1 MATKVF
7 DLYAEISLDNSSYM
21 EGLKTSE
28 NAGKDFEST
37 LKDNTSKTKTGFD
50 TLSTAVSACKTVLAT
65 VGIGFTMDKVI
76 KGLSEAYDE
85 ANKLD
90 EKLRGAST
98 LYGSVAVDQTKLVD
112 NLKSISLKTGESLEV
127 LGQTVY
133 DAMSAGVQPTEDMAD
148 VLKVVASSSKLA
160 KAGFTDTNTAMKA
173 SLSIINAYGMGIENI
188 NKVSDILLNTQ
199 NLGVTT
205 VGELS
210 NALSKV
216 TPVASAFGVSIE
228 NVTSALAL
236 MTKQGTNTEVASTG
250 LSSILSE
257 LGKSG
262 TTASENLQKASL
274 SAGLTETSFKD
285 LLSSGKSLGDILDIM
300 ADYAEQNNLSL
311 VDMFSSIEAGKSALQ
326 ITNAGA
332 EEFNKTL
339 DSMETATGLVSES
352 FEKMVTPSQKLDS
365 AIATLKTTIG
375 EKLKPAVDS
384 AKTAVANLI
393 TKMLGQEGQAEDLD
407 TAMSTLNKTLEDYAL
422 AQEEAKK
429 KTDAFNLSLEMT
441 TKLNATVALKDLTE
455 SWKQYEA
462 ESQKVNQSIEDTKVG
477 LESLYYKAEKWATD
491 YKLIPQEDLDEIY
504 DYEERMNTLLS
515 LLQDY
520 AEKYQ
525 QTWSEVTNDTSESWL
540 HKNVRELIEDVQEY
554 NVNLITLKDTQT
566 QYENALNSTATSVAQ
581 FVKDGKLSLDEIR
594 IYANALYDD
603 VVEILQNTKE
613 EYSDIGE
620 VVEETNGDI
629 EESASTTIDTLS
641 KKLSLMEK
649 KIEDDFP
656 NAFDSIKKSFNAF
669 KFSSLE
675 DIEEVYDLLKNP
687 PATRELKPFDID
699 LSPITL
705 AKTEFSK
712 ASDSILEDTEL
723 TKIEIYNALKDLSKE
738 YELTATDMV
747 IISRAI
753 TEANSEILESFI
765 DGIQSD
771 MEGAFH
777 SITASFETLGEA
789 LVESGDAWETFGSIA
804 YKALIQILEALGN
817 QLTIVAVSK
826 AVMGDWAG
834 ATFAG
839 AGAILAY
846 TTAGVANAEAKKM
859 LEQIGVDTSEIEKS
873 EEKKEEDKEKEPTK
887 TKTEEEVKEEKISS
901 LEEQIAMLEA
911 LVDNKEQGVEIPEQ
925 YQQDAKIRELQ
936 DRVRELEGRLND
948 TKEVTVVQNIN
959 TVPMTP
965 YELEQQAYI
974 MAERLQWS

>member
-21 EGLKTSE
+21 EGLRTSE
-28 NAGKDFEST
+28 SAGKDFESS

-76 KGLSEAYDE
+76 KGLSEAYNE
-85 ANKLD
+85 ATKLD

-112 NLKSISLKTGESLEV
+112 NLKSISLQTGESLEV

-133 DAMSAGVQPTEDMAD
+133 DAMSAGVQPTEDMAE
-148 VLKVVASSSKLA
+148 VLQVVSASSKLA

-173 SLSIINAYGMGIENI
+173 SLSVINAYGMGIENI

-250 LSSILSE
+250 LSAILSE

-274 SAGLTETSFKD
+274 SAGLTETSFKG
-285 LLSSGKSLGDILDIM
+285 LLDSGESLGDILDIM
-300 ADYAEQNNLSL
+300 SQYAEQNNLSL

-352 FEKMVTPSQKLDS
+352 FEKMVTPSQRLDS

-375 EKLKPAVDS
+375 EKLKPTIDS
-384 AKTAVANLI
+384 AKNALADLL
-393 TKMLGQEGQAEDLD
+393 TKMTGQVDYSSTYETTLNNLAKASENLKKAQKEAGDEINA
-407 TAMSTLNKTLEDYAL
+407 TTIAMQFQSRVDFWSGISKASTQYDSLNKTIKNLNSQLQVQEGIVSINEETIAKAVEKSKLSIDDLMNRL
-422 AQEEAKK
+422 AIMKEGKNDDVFIPYITDPSELAGLMTAFEKISENKAKVDELKAQIESAQTSTENFVASLAEMVNKGVISVSDISLVNTSLANEVQKTVDTISKEVGVIAPLDVVPQKFEEAKESVVSF
-429 KTDAFNLSLEMT
+429 AT
-441 TKLNATVALKDLTE
+441 TAIRYTEPYGKAMDEYYSKLYGIPISTPF
-455 SWKQYEA
+455 
-462 ESQKVNQSIEDTKVG
+462 
-477 LESLYYKAEKWATD
+477 YKA
-491 YKLIPQEDLDEIY
+491 YQEI
-504 DYEERMNTLLS
+504 
-515 LLQDY
+515 
-520 AEKYQ
+520 
-525 QTWSEVTNDTSESWL
+525 
-540 HKNVRELIEDVQEY
+540 I
-554 NVNLITLKDTQT
+554 
-566 QYENALNSTATSVAQ
+566 
-581 FVKDGKLSLDEIR
+581 KDG
-594 IYANALYDD
+594 
-603 VVEILQNTKE
+603 
-613 EYSDIGE
+613 
-620 VVEETNGDI
+620 
-629 EESASTTIDTLS
+629 
-641 KKLSLMEK
+641 
-649 KIEDDFP
+649 
-656 NAFDSIKKSFNAF
+656 
-669 KFSSLE
+669 
-675 DIEEVYDLLKNP
+675 
-687 PATRELKPFDID
+687 
-699 LSPITL
+699 
-705 AKTEFSK
+705 
-712 ASDSILEDTEL
+712 EL
-723 TKIEIYNALKDLSKE
+723 TKVEIYKNLQEISDQ
-738 YELTATDMV
+738 YELTGTDLVV
-747 IISRAI
+747 ISQAKAEASR
-753 TEANSEILESFI
+753 EIWKSFAY
-765 DGIQSD
+765 GFKSD
-771 MEGAFH
+771 MESTFY
-777 SITASFETLGEA
+777 SVTASFEDLGEA
-789 LVESGDAWETFGSIA
+789 LINGEDAWQSFGSIA
-804 YKALIQILEALGN
+804 IKALTQILESLGN
-817 QLTIVAVSK
+817 QLAVMAVSK
-826 AVMGDWAG
+826 ALMGDWAG
-834 ATFAG
+834 AVLAG
-839 AGAILAY
+839 GGAVLAY
-846 TTAGVANAEAKKM
+846 TTAGVTNAKGMEM
-859 LEQIGVDTSEIEKS
+859 LEKLGVDDEGGGEDD
-873 EEKKEEDKEKEPTK
+873 EDKNTNKGTKPTKPKTEKEL
-887 TKTEEEVKEEKISS
+887 KEEKIGS
-901 LEEQIAMLEA
+901 LEKQIEMLEA

-936 DRVRELEGRLND
+936 DRVRELEGRLNE

>member
-7 DLYAEISLDNSSYM
+7 DLYAEISLNNSSYM

-28 NAGKDFEST
+28 SAGKDFESS

-76 KGLSEAYDE
+76 KGLSEAYNE
-85 ANKLD
+85 ATKLD

-112 NLKSISLKTGESLEV
+112 NLKSISLQTGESLEV

-133 DAMSAGVQPTEDMAD
+133 DAMSAGVQPTEDMAE
-148 VLKVVASSSKLA
+148 VLQVVSASSKLA

-173 SLSIINAYGMGIENI
+173 SLSVINAYGMGIENI

-274 SAGLTETSFKD
+274 SAGLTETSFKG
-285 LLSSGKSLGDILDIM
+285 LLDSGKSLGDILDIM
-300 ADYAEQNNLSL
+300 STYAEQNNLSL

-332 EEFNKTL
+332 EEFNETL

-352 FEKMVTPSQKLDS
+352 FEKMVTPSQRLDS

-375 EKLKPAVDS
+375 EKLKPAIDS
-384 AKTAVANLI
+384 AKTSVANLI

-429 KTDAFNLSLEMT
+429 KTDAHTLAMETLAKSNARSALRALS
-441 TKLNATVALKDLTE
+441 E
-455 SWKQYEA
+455 SWKQYE
-462 ESQKVNQSIEDTKVG
+462 KQSEGVISSTEMVKSKIKELYERASEYATKDLKLIGEED
-477 LESLYYKAEKWATD
+477 LEDISDYDERLTTLLVTLKKYADNRPTYKDGSIDIQAEKIYNIIDSIDAYTI
-491 YKLIPQEDLDEIY
+491 KLSELELSQSNLQESFKS
-504 DYEERMNTLLS
+504 T
-515 LLQDY
+515 
-520 AEKYQ
+520 AEVVAQY
-525 QTWSEVTNDTSESWL
+525 
-540 HKNVRELIEDVQEY
+540 VQE
-554 NVNLITLKDTQT
+554 
-566 QYENALNSTATSVAQ
+566 
-581 FVKDGKLSLDEIR
+581 GKLSLAEVQV
-594 IYANALYDD
+594 YAGNLYDD

-629 EESASTTIDTLS
+629 EDSVSTTVDTLLQ
-641 KKLSLMEK
+641 KLSLMEK
-649 KIEDDFP
+649 KIEEYFP

-669 KFSSLE
+669 KFFSLE

-699 LSPITL
+699 LSPIAL

-712 ASDSILEDTEL
+712 ASDSIMEDTEL

-753 TEANSEILESFI
+753 AEANSEILESFI
-765 DGIQSD
+765 GGIKSD
-771 MEGAFH
+771 MKGAFH

-789 LVESGDAWETFGSIA
+789 LVESEGAWETFGSIA

-834 ATFAG
+834 ASFAG

-859 LEQIGVDTSEIEKS
+859 LEKIGVDTSEIEKS
-873 EEKKEEDKEKEPTK
+873 EEKEEEEKKEPEAPKTEQEIKEER
-887 TKTEEEVKEEKISS
+887 IAS
-901 LEEQIAMLEA
+901 LEDEIAMLEA

>member
-28 NAGKDFEST
+28 SAGKEFESS
-37 LKDNTSKTKTGFD
+37 LKGNTSKTKTGFD

-76 KGLSEAYDE
+76 KGLSEAYNE
-85 ANKLD
+85 ATKLD

-112 NLKSISLKTGESLEV
+112 NLKSISLQTGESLEV

-133 DAMSAGVQPTEDMAD
+133 DAMSAGVQPTEDMAE
-148 VLKVVASSSKLA
+148 VLQVVSASSKLA

-173 SLSIINAYGMGIENI
+173 SLSVINAYGMGIENI
-188 NKVSDILLNTQ
+188 NKVSDVLLNTQ

-250 LSSILSE
+250 LSAILSE

-274 SAGLTETSFKD
+274 SAGLTETSFKG
-285 LLSSGKSLGDILDIM
+285 LLFSGKSLGDILDIM
-300 ADYAEQNNLSL
+300 SQYAEQNHLSL

-352 FEKMVTPSQKLDS
+352 FEKMVTPSQRLDS
-365 AIATLKTTIG
+365 AIATLKTTMG
-375 EKLKPAVDS
+375 EKFKPAIDS

-407 TAMSTLNKTLEDYAL
+407 TAISTLNKTLEDYAL

-429 KTDAFNLSLEMT
+429 KTDAHTLAMETLAKSNARSALRALS
-441 TKLNATVALKDLTE
+441 E
-455 SWKQYEA
+455 SWKQYEKQS
-462 ESQKVNQSIEDTKVG
+462 ESVSNTTDMVEGKIKE
-477 LESLYYKAEKWATD
+477 LYESAKKYAVQLT
-491 YKLIPQEDLDEIY
+491 LIGEEDLDDIS
-504 DYEERMNTLLS
+504 DYNERLTTLLANLKTYADNRPTYEDGS
-515 LLQDY
+515 IDY
-520 AEKYQ
+520 QANKIY
-525 QTWSEVTNDTSESWL
+525 
-540 HKNVRELIEDVQEY
+540 
-554 NVNLITLKDTQT
+554 NLIDSIDAYTIKLSELELSQINLQESFK
-566 QYENALNSTATSVAQ
+566 STAEVVAQ
-581 FVKDGKLSLDEIR
+581 YVKEGKLSLAEVQV
-594 IYANALYDD
+594 YAGNLYDD
-603 VVEILQNTKE
+603 VVTILEGTSQNFEKAEDSISQGFSTAGASV
-613 EYSDIGE
+613 SDFAK
-620 VVEETNGDI
+620 
-629 EESASTTIDTLS
+629 SASANMEWYDKVMENYYR
-641 KKLSLMEK
+641 KKYGLN
-649 KIEDDFP
+649 I
-656 NAFDSIKKSFNAF
+656 A
-669 KFSSLE
+669 
-675 DIEEVYDLLKNP
+675 
-687 PATRELKPFDID
+687 
-699 LSPITL
+699 
-705 AKTEFSK
+705 TEFSK
-712 ASDSILEDTEL
+712 ASEIIVNDTEM
-723 TKIEIYNALKDLSKE
+723 TKVQIYNALKDLSDQ
-738 YELTATDMV
+738 YELTTSDIE
-747 IISRAI
+747 IISQAKA
-753 TEANSEILESFI
+753 EASREIWKSFAS
-765 DGIQSD
+765 GFMQD
-771 MEGAFH
+771 MESTFY
-777 SITASFETLGEA
+777 SVTASFEDLGEA
-789 LVESGDAWETFGSIA
+789 LINGEDAWQSFGSIA
-804 YKALIQILEALGN
+804 IKALTQILESLGN
-817 QLTIVAVSK
+817 QLAVMAVSK
-826 AVMGDWAG
+826 ALMGDWAG
-834 ATFAG
+834 AVLAG
-839 AGAILAY
+839 GGAVLAY
-846 TTAGVANAEAKKM
+846 TTAGVTNAKGMEMLKK
-859 LEQIGVDTSEIEKS
+859 LGVDDEGGGEDD
-873 EEKKEEDKEKEPTK
+873 EDKNTNKGTKPTKPKTEKEL
-887 TKTEEEVKEEKISS
+887 KEEKIGS
-901 LEEQIAMLEA
+901 LEKQIAMLEA

-936 DRVRELEGRLND
+936 DRVRELEGRLNE

>member
-1 MATKVF
+1 
-7 DLYAEISLDNSSYM
+7 M

-28 NAGKDFEST
+28 GAGKDFESK

-76 KGLSEAYDE
+76 KGLSEAYNE
-85 ANKLD
+85 ATKLD

-112 NLKSISLKTGESLEV
+112 NLKSISLQTGESLEV

-133 DAMSAGVQPTEDMAD
+133 DAMSAGVQPTEDMAE
-148 VLKVVASSSKLA
+148 VLQVVSASSKLA

-173 SLSIINAYGMGIENI
+173 SLSVINAYGMGIENI

-274 SAGLTETSFKD
+274 SAGLTETSFKG
-285 LLSSGKSLGDILDIM
+285 LLDSGKSLGDILDIM
-300 ADYAEQNNLSL
+300 SQYAEQNNLSL

-384 AKTAVANLI
+384 AKTALANLL
-393 TKMLGQEGQAEDLD
+393 TKMTGQVDYSSTYE
-407 TAMSTLNKTLEDYAL
+407 TTLNNLAKASENLKK
-422 AQEEAKK
+422 AQEEAG
-429 KTDAFNLSLEMT
+429 DEI
-441 TKLNATVALKDLTE
+441 NATTIAMQFQSRVDFWSGISKASTQYDSLNKTIKNLNSQLEVQSGIVSINEETIANAVEKSKLSIDDLMNRLALMKEGNDDVFIPRITDPAELSGLMGAFEKISENKAKVDELKAQIE
-455 SWKQYEA
+455 SA
-462 ESQKVNQSIEDTKVG
+462 ESATQSFVTSLAEMVNKGVI
-477 LESLYYKAEKWATD
+477 
-491 YKLIPQEDLDEIY
+491 
-504 DYEERMNTLLS
+504 
-515 LLQDY
+515 
-520 AEKYQ
+520 
-525 QTWSEVTNDTSESWL
+525 
-540 HKNVRELIEDVQEY
+540 
-554 NVNLITLKDTQT
+554 
-566 QYENALNSTATSVAQ
+566 SV
-581 FVKDGKLSLDEIR
+581 
-594 IYANALYDD
+594 
-603 VVEILQNTKE
+603 
-613 EYSDIGE
+613 SDISLVNTSLANE
-620 VVEETNGDI
+620 VQKTV
-629 EESASTTIDTLS
+629 DTLS
-641 KKLSLMEK
+641 KEVGVVAPL
-649 KIEDDFP
+649 DVVP
-656 NAFDSIKKSFNAF
+656 Q
-669 KFSSLE
+669 KF
-675 DIEEVYDLLKNP
+675 EEAKESVVEFTGTALKNLEWYGKAMDEYYSKLYGIP
-687 PATRELKPFDID
+687 ISTPFY
-699 LSPITL
+699 
-705 AKTEFSK
+705 K
-712 ASDSILEDTEL
+712 AYQEIIKDGEL
-723 TKIEIYNALKDLSKE
+723 TKAEIYKNLQEISE
-738 YELTATDMV
+738 QYELTGTDLVV
-747 IISRAI
+747 ISQAKAEASR
-753 TEANSEILESFI
+753 EIWENFASGFKK
-765 DGIQSD
+765 D
-771 MEGAFH
+771 MESSFY
-777 SITASFETLGEA
+777 SVTASFEDLGEA
-789 LVESGDAWETFGSIA
+789 LVNGEDAWQSFGSIA
-804 YKALIQILEALGN
+804 IKALTQILESLGN
-817 QLTIVAVSK
+817 QLAVMAVSK
-826 AVMGDWAG
+826 ALMGDWAG
-834 ATFAG
+834 AVLAG
-839 AGAILAY
+839 GGAVLAY
-846 TTAGVANAEAKKM
+846 TTAGVTNAKGMEM
-859 LEQIGVDTSEIEKS
+859 LEKLGVDT
-873 EEKKEEDKEKEPTK
+873 EEGKTDKDKTTDKETEPTK
-887 TKTEEEVKEEKISS
+887 PKTEEEVKEEKISS
-901 LEEQIAMLEA
+901 LEDEIAMLEA

-936 DRVRELEGRLND
+936 DRVRELEGRLNE

>member
-21 EGLKTSE
+21 EGLRTSE
-28 NAGKDFEST
+28 SAGKDFESS

-76 KGLSEAYDE
+76 KGLSEAYNE
-85 ANKLD
+85 ATKLD

-112 NLKSISLKTGESLEV
+112 NLKSISLQTGESLEV

-133 DAMSAGVQPTEDMAD
+133 DAMSAGVQPTEDMAE
-148 VLKVVASSSKLA
+148 VLQVVLASSKLA

-173 SLSIINAYGMGIENI
+173 SLSVINAYGMDIENI
-188 NKVSDILLNTQ
+188 NKVSDVLLNTQ

-250 LSSILSE
+250 LSAILSE

-274 SAGLTETSFKD
+274 SAGLTETSFKG
-285 LLSSGKSLGDILDIM
+285 LLFSGKSLGDILDIM

-332 EEFNKTL
+332 EQFNKTL

-352 FEKMVTPSQKLDS
+352 FEKMVTPSQRLDS
-365 AIATLKTTIG
+365 AIATLKTTMG
-375 EKLKPAVDS
+375 EKFKPAIDS

-393 TKMLGQEGQAEDLD
+393 NKMLGQEGQAEDLD
-407 TAMSTLNKTLEDYAL
+407 TAISTLNKTLEDYAL

-429 KTDAFNLSLEMT
+429 KTDAHTLAMETLAKSNARSALRALS
-441 TKLNATVALKDLTE
+441 E
-455 SWKQYEA
+455 SWKQYEKQS
-462 ESQKVNQSIEDTKVG
+462 ESVSNTTDMVEGKIKE
-477 LESLYYKAEKWATD
+477 LYESAKKYAVQLT
-491 YKLIPQEDLDEIY
+491 LIGEEDLDDIS
-504 DYEERMNTLLS
+504 DYNERLTTLLANLKTYADNRPTYEDGS
-515 LLQDY
+515 IDY
-520 AEKYQ
+520 QANKIY
-525 QTWSEVTNDTSESWL
+525 
-540 HKNVRELIEDVQEY
+540 
-554 NVNLITLKDTQT
+554 NLIDSIDAYTIKLSELELSQINLQESFK
-566 QYENALNSTATSVAQ
+566 STAEVVAQ
-581 FVKDGKLSLDEIR
+581 YVKEGKLSLAEVQV
-594 IYANALYDD
+594 YAGNLYDD
-603 VVEILQNTKE
+603 VVTILEGTSQNFEKAEDSISQGFSTAGASV
-613 EYSDIGE
+613 SDFAK
-620 VVEETNGDI
+620 
-629 EESASTTIDTLS
+629 SASANMEWYDKVMENYYR
-641 KKLSLMEK
+641 KKYGLN
-649 KIEDDFP
+649 I
-656 NAFDSIKKSFNAF
+656 A
-669 KFSSLE
+669 
-675 DIEEVYDLLKNP
+675 
-687 PATRELKPFDID
+687 
-699 LSPITL
+699 
-705 AKTEFSK
+705 TEFSK
-712 ASDSILEDTEL
+712 ASEIIVNDTEM
-723 TKIEIYNALKDLSKE
+723 TKVQIYNALKDLSDQ
-738 YELTATDMV
+738 YELTTSDIE
-747 IISRAI
+747 IISQAKA
-753 TEANSEILESFI
+753 EASREIWKSFAS
-765 DGIQSD
+765 GFMQD
-771 MEGAFH
+771 MESTFY
-777 SITASFETLGEA
+777 SVTASFEDLGEA
-789 LVESGDAWETFGSIA
+789 LINGEDAWQSFGSIA
-804 YKALIQILEALGN
+804 IKALTQILESLGN
-817 QLTIVAVSK
+817 QLAVMAVSK
-826 AVMGDWAG
+826 ALMGDWAG
-834 ATFAG
+834 AVLAG
-839 AGAILAY
+839 GGAVLAY
-846 TTAGVANAEAKKM
+846 TTAGVTNAKGMEMLKK
-859 LEQIGVDTSEIEKS
+859 LGVDDEGGGEDD
-873 EEKKEEDKEKEPTK
+873 EDKNTNKGTKPTKPKTEKEL
-887 TKTEEEVKEEKISS
+887 KEEKISS
-901 LEEQIAMLEA
+901 LEKQIEMLEA

-936 DRVRELEGRLND
+936 DRVRELEGRLNE

>member
-1 MATKVF
+1 
-7 DLYAEISLDNSSYM
+7 M
-21 EGLKTSE
+21 EGLRTSE
-28 NAGKDFEST
+28 SAGKDFESK

-76 KGLSEAYDE
+76 KGLSEAYNE
-85 ANKLD
+85 ATKLD

-112 NLKSISLKTGESLEV
+112 NLKSISLQTGESLEV

-133 DAMSAGVQPTEDMAD
+133 DAMSAGVQPTEDMAE
-148 VLKVVASSSKLA
+148 VLQVVSASSKLA

-173 SLSIINAYGMGIENI
+173 SLSVINAYGMGIENI

-274 SAGLTETSFKD
+274 SAGLAETSFKG
-285 LLSSGKSLGDILDIM
+285 LLDSGKSLGDILDIM
-300 ADYAEQNNLSL
+300 SQYAEQNHLSL

-352 FEKMVTPSQKLDS
+352 FEKMVTPSQRLDS

-375 EKLKPAVDS
+375 ENLKPAVDS
-384 AKTAVANLI
+384 AKTALAELL
-393 TKMLGQEGQAEDLD
+393 TKMVGQVDYSSTYE
-407 TAMSTLNKTLEDYAL
+407 TTLNNLTTASENLKKAQKEAGDEINATTIAMQFQSKVDFWSGISKASTQYDSFNKTVKSLNSQLEV
-422 AQEEAKK
+422 Q
-429 KTDAFNLSLEMT
+429 SSIV
-441 TKLNATVALKDLTE
+441 KLNEET
-455 SWKQYEA
+455 
-462 ESQKVNQSIEDTKVG
+462 IENASKKSG
-477 LESLYYKAEKWATD
+477 LAVD
-491 YKLIPQEDLDEIY
+491 
-504 DYEERMNTLLS
+504 
-515 LLQDY
+515 
-520 AEKYQ
+520 
-525 QTWSEVTNDTSESWL
+525 
-540 HKNVRELIEDVQEY
+540 ELIER
-554 NVNLITLKDTQT
+554 L
-566 QYENALNSTATSVAQ
+566 ALMKAGN
-581 FVKDGKLSLDEIR
+581 
-594 IYANALYDD
+594 DD
-603 VVEILQNTKE
+603 VFIPYVDGTELVSLMGAVENLSANKVKIDELKAQIESAQSATENFVTSLAEMVSKGVISV
-613 EYSDIGE
+613 SDISLVNTNLANEVQKTIDTLSKEVGVVAPLDVVPQKFEE
-620 VVEETNGDI
+620 VVKKTNGDI
-629 EESASTTIDTLS
+629 EESASTTVDTLL

-656 NAFDSIKKSFNAF
+656 NVFDKIKKDFDDTTDSITNGFDILSNVAIG
-669 KFSSLE
+669 SSAT
-675 DIEEVYDLLKNP
+675 LKNSVG
-687 PATRELKPFDID
+687 D
-699 LSPITL
+699 LFYVDTSPIAL
-705 AKTEFSK
+705 ATTEFSN
-712 ASDSILEDTEL
+712 ASKSILSDTEL
-723 TKIEIYNALKDLSKE
+723 TKVEIYTQLKDLSEE
-738 YELTATDMV
+738 YELTVTDMT
-747 IISRAI
+747 ILSQAKA
-753 TEANSEILESFI
+753 EANREIWKSFAS
-765 DGIQSD
+765 GFMQD
-771 MEGAFH
+771 MESTFY
-777 SITASFETLGEA
+777 SVTASFEDLGEA
-789 LVESGDAWETFGSIA
+789 LVNGEDAWQSFGSIA
-804 YKALIQILEALGN
+804 IKALTQILESLGN
-817 QLTIVAVSK
+817 QLAVMAVSK
-826 AVMGDWAG
+826 ALMGDWVGAVLAG
-834 ATFAG
+834 GG
-839 AGAILAY
+839 AVLAY
-846 TTAGVANAEAKKM
+846 TTAGVTNAKGMEM
-859 LEQIGVDTSEIEKS
+859 LEKLGVDT
-873 EEKKEEDKEKEPTK
+873 EEDKTDKDKNTNKGTEPTK
-887 TKTEEEVKEEKISS
+887 PKTEEEVKEEKISS

-936 DRVRELEGRLND
+936 DRVRELEGRLNE

>member
-28 NAGKDFEST
+28 SAGKDFESS
-37 LKDNTSKTKTGFD
+37 LKGNTSKTKTGFD

-76 KGLSEAYDE
+76 KGLSEAYNE
-85 ANKLD
+85 ATKLD

-98 LYGSVAVDQTKLVD
+98 LYGSVVVDQTKLVD
-112 NLKSISLKTGESLEV
+112 NLKSISLQTGESLEV

-133 DAMSAGVQPTEDMAD
+133 DAMSAGVQPTEDMAE
-148 VLKVVASSSKLA
+148 VLQVVSASSKLA

-173 SLSIINAYGMGIENI
+173 SLSVINAYGMDIENI
-188 NKVSDILLNTQ
+188 NKVSDVLLNTQ

-250 LSSILSE
+250 LSAILSE

-274 SAGLTETSFKD
+274 SAGLTETSFKG
-285 LLSSGKSLGDILDIM
+285 LLFSGKSLGDILDIM

-332 EEFNKTL
+332 EQFNKTL

-352 FEKMVTPSQKLDS
+352 FEKMVTPSQRLDS
-365 AIATLKTTIG
+365 AIATLKTTMG
-375 EKLKPAVDS
+375 EKFKPAIDS

-407 TAMSTLNKTLEDYAL
+407 TAISTLNKTLEDYAL

-429 KTDAFNLSLEMT
+429 KTDAHTLAMETLAKSNARSALRALS
-441 TKLNATVALKDLTE
+441 E
-455 SWKQYEA
+455 SWKQYEKQS
-462 ESQKVNQSIEDTKVG
+462 ESVSNTTDMVEGKIKE
-477 LESLYYKAEKWATD
+477 LYESAKKYAVQLT
-491 YKLIPQEDLDEIY
+491 LIGEEDLDDIS
-504 DYEERMNTLLS
+504 DYNERLTTLLANLKTYADNRPTYEDGS
-515 LLQDY
+515 IDY
-520 AEKYQ
+520 QANKIY
-525 QTWSEVTNDTSESWL
+525 
-540 HKNVRELIEDVQEY
+540 
-554 NVNLITLKDTQT
+554 NLIDSIDAYTIKLSELELSQINLQESFK
-566 QYENALNSTATSVAQ
+566 STAEVVAQ
-581 FVKDGKLSLDEIR
+581 YVKEGKLSLAEVQV
-594 IYANALYDD
+594 YAGNLYDD
-603 VVEILQNTKE
+603 VVTILEGTSQNFEKAEDSISQGFSTAGASV
-613 EYSDIGE
+613 SDFAK
-620 VVEETNGDI
+620 
-629 EESASTTIDTLS
+629 SASANMEWYDKVMENYYR
-641 KKLSLMEK
+641 KKYGLN
-649 KIEDDFP
+649 I
-656 NAFDSIKKSFNAF
+656 A
-669 KFSSLE
+669 
-675 DIEEVYDLLKNP
+675 
-687 PATRELKPFDID
+687 
-699 LSPITL
+699 
-705 AKTEFSK
+705 TEFSK
-712 ASDSILEDTEL
+712 ASEIIVNDTEM
-723 TKIEIYNALKDLSKE
+723 TKVQIYNALKDLSDQ
-738 YELTATDMV
+738 YELTTSDIE
-747 IISRAI
+747 IISQAKA
-753 TEANSEILESFI
+753 EASREIWKSFAS
-765 DGIQSD
+765 GFMQD
-771 MEGAFH
+771 MESTFY
-777 SITASFETLGEA
+777 SVTASFEDLGEA
-789 LVESGDAWETFGSIA
+789 LINGEDAWQSFGSIA
-804 YKALIQILEALGN
+804 IKALTQILESLGN
-817 QLTIVAVSK
+817 QLAVMAVSK
-826 AVMGDWAG
+826 ALMGDWAG
-834 ATFAG
+834 AVLAG
-839 AGAILAY
+839 GGAVLAY
-846 TTAGVANAEAKKM
+846 TTAGVTNAKGMEMLKK
-859 LEQIGVDTSEIEKS
+859 LGVDDEGGGEDD
-873 EEKKEEDKEKEPTK
+873 EDKNTNKGTKPTKPKTEKEL
-887 TKTEEEVKEEKISS
+887 KEEKIGS
-901 LEEQIAMLEA
+901 LEKQIAMLEA

-936 DRVRELEGRLND
+936 DRVRELEGRLNE

>member
-21 EGLKTSE
+21 EGLRTSE
-28 NAGKDFEST
+28 SAGKDFESK

-76 KGLSEAYDE
+76 KGLSEAYNE
-85 ANKLD
+85 ATKLD

-112 NLKSISLKTGESLEV
+112 NLKSISLQTGESLEV

-133 DAMSAGVQPTEDMAD
+133 DAMSAGVQPTEDMVE
-148 VLKVVASSSKLA
+148 VLQVVSASSKLA

-173 SLSIINAYGMGIENI
+173 SLSVINAYGMGIENI

-274 SAGLTETSFKD
+274 SAGLTETSFKG
-285 LLSSGKSLGDILDIM
+285 LLDSGKSLGDILDIM
-300 ADYAEQNNLSL
+300 SQYAEQNNLSL

-352 FEKMVTPSQKLDS
+352 FEKMVTPSQRLDS

-384 AKTAVANLI
+384 AKTALANLL
-393 TKMLGQEGQAEDLD
+393 TKMTGQVDYSSTYETTLNNLAKASENLKKAQKEAGDEINA
-407 TAMSTLNKTLEDYAL
+407 TTIAMQFQSRVDFWSGISKASTQYDSLNKTIKSLNSQL
-422 AQEEAKK
+422 QVQEGIVSINEETIANAVEKSK
-429 KTDAFNLSLEMT
+429 LSLE
-441 TKLNATVALKDLTE
+441 DL
-455 SWKQYEA
+455 
-462 ESQKVNQSIEDTKVG
+462 
-477 LESLYYKAEKWATD
+477 
-491 YKLIPQEDLDEIY
+491 
-504 DYEERMNTLLS
+504 MNTLAIMANDKTGDVFIPNITDPSELTGLMGAFEKISENKAKVDELKAQIESAQSSTENFVNS
-515 LLQDY
+515 L
-520 AEKYQ
+520 AEMVSKG
-525 QTWSEVTNDTSESWL
+525 V
-540 HKNVRELIEDVQEY
+540 I
-554 NVNLITLKDTQT
+554 
-566 QYENALNSTATSVAQ
+566 SV
-581 FVKDGKLSLDEIR
+581 
-594 IYANALYDD
+594 
-603 VVEILQNTKE
+603 
-613 EYSDIGE
+613 SDISLVNTSLANE
-620 VVEETNGDI
+620 VQKTV
-629 EESASTTIDTLS
+629 DTLS
-641 KKLSLMEK
+641 KEVDVVAPLDVVPQKFEEAKESVVEFTGTASKNLEWYGKAMDEYYSKLYGLPISTPFYKAYQE
-649 KIEDDFP
+649 I
-656 NAFDSIKKSFNAF
+656 IK
-669 KFSSLE
+669 
-675 DIEEVYDLLKNP
+675 DG
-687 PATRELKPFDID
+687 
-699 LSPITL
+699 
-705 AKTEFSK
+705 
-712 ASDSILEDTEL
+712 EL
-723 TKIEIYNALKDLSKE
+723 TKVEIYKNLQEISE
-738 YELTATDMV
+738 QYELTGTDLVV
-747 IISRAI
+747 ISQAKAEASR
-753 TEANSEILESFI
+753 EIWGNFASGFKK
-765 DGIQSD
+765 D
-771 MEGAFH
+771 MESSFY
-777 SITASFETLGEA
+777 SVTASFEDLGEA
-789 LVESGDAWETFGSIA
+789 LINGEDAWQSFGSIA
-804 YKALIQILEALGN
+804 IKALTQILESLGN
-817 QLTIVAVSK
+817 QLAVMAVSK
-826 AVMGDWAG
+826 ALMGDWAG
-834 ATFAG
+834 AGLAG
-839 AGAILAY
+839 AGAVLAY
-846 TTAGVANAEAKKM
+846 TTAGVTNAKGMEM
-859 LEQIGVDTSEIEKS
+859 LEKLGVDDERGG
-873 EEKKEEDKEKEPTK
+873 EDDKDKPTGNGTKPTK
-887 TKTEEEVKEEKISS
+887 PKTEEEIKEEKISS

-911 LVDNKEQGVEIPEQ
+911 FVDNKEQGVEIPEQ

-936 DRVRELEGRLND
+936 DKVRELEGKLNEKKEV
-948 TKEVTVVQNIN
+948 KEVTVVQNIN

>member
-21 EGLKTSE
+21 EGLRTSE
-28 NAGKDFEST
+28 SAGKDFESS

-76 KGLSEAYDE
+76 KGLSEAYNE
-85 ANKLD
+85 ATKLD

-112 NLKSISLKTGESLEV
+112 NLKSISLQTGESLEV

-173 SLSIINAYGMGIENI
+173 SLSVINAYGMGIENI

-205 VGELS
+205 VEELS

-250 LSSILSE
+250 LSAILSE

-274 SAGLTETSFKD
+274 SAGLTETSFKG
-285 LLSSGKSLGDILDIM
+285 LLFSGKSLGDILDIM

-352 FEKMVTPSQKLDS
+352 FEKMVTPSQRLDS

-375 EKLKPAVDS
+375 ERLKPAVDS
-384 AKTAVANLI
+384 AKTALADLL
-393 TKMLGQEGQAEDLD
+393 TKMTGQVDYSSTYETTLNNLAKASENLKKAQKEAGDEINA
-407 TAMSTLNKTLEDYAL
+407 TTIAMQFQSRVDFWSGISKASTQYDSLNKTI
-422 AQEEAKK
+422 K
-429 KTDAFNLSLEMT
+429 NL
-441 TKLNATVALKDLTE
+441 N
-455 SWKQYEA
+455 
-462 ESQKVNQSIEDTKVG
+462 SQ
-477 LESLYYKAEKWATD
+477 
-491 YKLIPQEDLDEIY
+491 
-504 DYEERMNTLLS
+504 
-515 LLQDY
+515 LQ
-520 AEKYQ
+520 
-525 QTWSEVTNDTSESWL
+525 
-540 HKNVRELIEDVQEY
+540 VQEGIVSI
-554 NVNLITLKDTQT
+554 NEETIAKAVEK
-566 QYENALNSTATSVAQ
+566 S
-581 FVKDGKLSLDEIR
+581 KLSIDDLMNRLAIMKEGK
-594 IYANALYDD
+594 NDD
-603 VVEILQNTKE
+603 VFIPYITDPSELAGLMTAFEKISENKAKVDELKAQIESAQTSTENFVASLAEMVSKGVISV
-613 EYSDIGE
+613 SDISLVNTSLANE
-620 VVEETNGDI
+620 VQKTV
-629 EESASTTIDTLS
+629 DTLS
-641 KKLSLMEK
+641 KEVEEVEVVAPL
-649 KIEDDFP
+649 
-656 NAFDSIKKSFNAF
+656 DSISKGFSTAGASVSDFAKSASANMEWYDNVMENYYRKKYG
-669 KFSSLE
+669 LE
-675 DIEEVYDLLKNP
+675 I
-687 PATRELKPFDID
+687 A
-699 LSPITL
+699 
-705 AKTEFSK
+705 TEFSK
-712 ASDSILEDTEL
+712 ASEIIVNDTEM
-723 TKIEIYNALKDLSKE
+723 TKVQIYNALKDLSDQ
-738 YELTATDMV
+738 YELTTSDIE
-747 IISRAI
+747 IISQAKA
-753 TEANSEILESFI
+753 EASREIWKSFT
-765 DGIQSD
+765 DGFMSD
-771 MEGAFH
+771 MESTFY
-777 SITASFETLGEA
+777 SVTASFEDLGEA
-789 LVESGDAWETFGSIA
+789 LINGEDAWQSFGSIA
-804 YKALIQILEALGN
+804 IKALTQILESLGN
-817 QLTIVAVSK
+817 QLAVMAVSK
-826 AVMGDWAG
+826 ALMGDWAG
-834 ATFAG
+834 AVLAG
-839 AGAILAY
+839 GGAVLAY
-846 TTAGVANAEAKKM
+846 TTAGVTNAKGMEM
-859 LEQIGVDTSEIEKS
+859 LEKLGVDDEGGGEDD
-873 EEKKEEDKEKEPTK
+873 EDKNTNKGTKPTKPKTEKEL
-887 TKTEEEVKEEKISS
+887 KEEKISS

-936 DRVRELEGRLND
+936 DRVRELEGRLNE

>member
-28 NAGKDFEST
+28 NAGKSFEST
-37 LKDNTSKTKTGFD
+37 VKGNTSKAKIGFD
-50 TLSTAVSACKTVLAT
+50 SLSTAVSACKSALTAI
-65 VGIGFTMDKVI
+65 GIGFSIDKVV
-76 KGLSEAYDE
+76 KGLSEAYNE

-98 LYGSVAVDQTKLVD
+98 LYGNVAVDQTKLVD
-112 NLKSISLKTGESLEV
+112 NLKSISLQTGESLEV

-173 SLSIINAYGMGIENI
+173 SLSVINAYGMGIENI

-228 NVTSALAL
+228 NVTSALAI

-262 TTASENLQKASL
+262 TTASENLQKASE
-274 SAGLTETSFKD
+274 SAGLAETSFKD

-352 FEKMVTPSQKLDS
+352 FEKMVTPSQRLDS

-384 AKTAVANLI
+384 AKTALANLL
-393 TKMLGQEGQAEDLD
+393 TKMTGQVDYSSTYETTLNNLAKASENLKKAQKEAGDEINA
-407 TAMSTLNKTLEDYAL
+407 TTIAMQFQSRVDFWSGISKASTQYDSLNKTIKSLNSQLEV
-422 AQEEAKK
+422 QSGIVSINEETIANAVEKSE
-429 KTDAFNLSLEMT
+429 LSLE
-441 TKLNATVALKDLTE
+441 DL
-455 SWKQYEA
+455 
-462 ESQKVNQSIEDTKVG
+462 
-477 LESLYYKAEKWATD
+477 
-491 YKLIPQEDLDEIY
+491 
-504 DYEERMNTLLS
+504 MNTLAIMQNDKTGDVFIPYITDPDELS
-515 LLQDY
+515 GLMGAFKNISENKAKVDELKAQIESTQSATESFVTSL
-520 AEKYQ
+520 AEMVSKGVISVSDISLVN
-525 QTWSEVTNDTSESWL
+525 TSLANEVQKTVDTLSKE
-540 HKNVRELIEDVQEY
+540 VEV
-554 NVNLITLKDTQT
+554 
-566 QYENALNSTATSVAQ
+566 VAP
-581 FVKDGKLSLDEIR
+581 L
-594 IYANALYDD
+594 D
-603 VVEILQNTKE
+603 VVPQKIEEI
-613 EYSDIGE
+613 
-620 VVEETNGDI
+620 NGDI
-629 EESASTTIDTLS
+629 EDSVSTTVDTLLQ
-641 KKLSLMEK
+641 KLGLMEK
-649 KIEDDFP
+649 KIEEYFP

-687 PATRELKPFDID
+687 PATRALKPFDID
-699 LSPITL
+699 LSPIAL

-712 ASDSILEDTEL
+712 ASDSIMEDTEL

-753 TEANSEILESFI
+753 AEANSEILESFI
-765 DGIQSD
+765 GGIKSD
-771 MEGAFH
+771 MKGAFH

-789 LVESGDAWETFGSIA
+789 LVESEGAWETFGSIA
-804 YKALIQILEALGN
+804 YKALVQILEALGN
-817 QLTIVAVSK
+817 QLTVVAVSK

-834 ATFAG
+834 ASFAG

-859 LEQIGVDTSEIEKS
+859 LEKIGVDTDDGEDDGGDDGGDDKDKNTKPKTEQEI
-873 EEKKEEDKEKEPTK
+873 KEERID
-887 TKTEEEVKEEKISS
+887 S
-901 LEEQIAMLEA
+901 LEDEIAMLEA

-936 DRVRELEGRLND
+936 DRIRELESRLND

>member
-21 EGLKTSE
+21 EGLRTSE
-28 NAGKDFEST
+28 SAGKDFESS

-76 KGLSEAYDE
+76 KGLSEAYNE
-85 ANKLD
+85 ATKLD

-112 NLKSISLKTGESLEV
+112 NLKSISLQTGESLEV

-133 DAMSAGVQPTEDMAD
+133 DAMSAGVQPTEDMAE
-148 VLKVVASSSKLA
+148 VLQVVSASSKLA

-173 SLSIINAYGMGIENI
+173 SLSVINAYGMGIENI

-250 LSSILSE
+250 LSAILSE

-274 SAGLTETSFKD
+274 SAGLTETSFKG
-285 LLSSGKSLGDILDIM
+285 LLDSGESLGDILDIM
-300 ADYAEQNNLSL
+300 SQYAEQNNLSL

-352 FEKMVTPSQKLDS
+352 FEKMVTPSQRLDS

-375 EKLKPAVDS
+375 EKLKPTIDS
-384 AKTAVANLI
+384 AKNALADLL
-393 TKMLGQEGQAEDLD
+393 TKMTGQVDYSSTYE
-407 TAMSTLNKTLEDYAL
+407 TTLNNL
-422 AQEEAKK
+422 AKASENLKKAQKEAG
-429 KTDAFNLSLEMT
+429 DEI
-441 TKLNATVALKDLTE
+441 NATTIAMQFQSKVDFWSGISKAST
-455 SWKQYEA
+455 QYDSFNKTIKNLN
-462 ESQKVNQSIEDTKVG
+462 SQLQVQSGIVSINEETIA
-477 LESLYYKAEKWATD
+477 KASEKS
-491 YKLIPQEDLDEIY
+491 KLSVD
-504 DYEERMNTLLS
+504 
-515 LLQDY
+515 
-520 AEKYQ
+520 
-525 QTWSEVTNDTSESWL
+525 
-540 HKNVRELIEDVQEY
+540 ELIER
-554 NVNLITLKDTQT
+554 L
-566 QYENALNSTATSVAQ
+566 ALMKAGN
-581 FVKDGKLSLDEIR
+581 
-594 IYANALYDD
+594 DD
-603 VVEILQNTKE
+603 VFIPYVDGTELVSLMGAVENLSANKVKVDELKAQIESAQSSTENFVASLAEMVSKGVISV
-613 EYSDIGE
+613 SDISLVNTSLANE
-620 VVEETNGDI
+620 VQKTV
-629 EESASTTIDTLS
+629 DTLS
-641 KKLSLMEK
+641 KEVEEVEVVAPLDSISKGFSTAGASVSDFAKSASANMDWYDKRMEK
-649 KIEDDFP
+649 YYHETYGLNI
-656 NAFDSIKKSFNAF
+656 A
-669 KFSSLE
+669 
-675 DIEEVYDLLKNP
+675 
-687 PATRELKPFDID
+687 
-699 LSPITL
+699 
-705 AKTEFSK
+705 TEFSK
-712 ASDSILEDTEL
+712 ASEIIVNDTEM
-723 TKIEIYNALKDLSKE
+723 TKVQIYNALKDLSDQ
-738 YELTATDMV
+738 YELTTSDIE
-747 IISRAI
+747 IISQAKA
-753 TEANSEILESFI
+753 EASREIWKSFAY
-765 DGIQSD
+765 GFKSD
-771 MEGAFH
+771 MESTFY
-777 SITASFETLGEA
+777 SVTASFEDLGEA
-789 LVESGDAWETFGSIA
+789 LINGEDAWQSFGSIA
-804 YKALIQILEALGN
+804 IKALTQILESLGN
-817 QLTIVAVSK
+817 QLAVMAVSK
-826 AVMGDWAG
+826 ALMGDWAG
-834 ATFAG
+834 AVLAG
-839 AGAILAY
+839 GGAVLAY
-846 TTAGVANAEAKKM
+846 TTAGVTNAKGMEM
-859 LEQIGVDTSEIEKS
+859 LEKLGVDDEGGGEDD
-873 EEKKEEDKEKEPTK
+873 EDKNTNKGTKPTKPKTEKEL
-887 TKTEEEVKEEKISS
+887 KEEKISS

-936 DRVRELEGRLND
+936 DRVRELEGRLNE

>member
-28 NAGKDFEST
+28 SAGKDFESK

-50 TLSTAVSACKTVLAT
+50 TLSTSVSACKSVLAT

-76 KGLSEAYDE
+76 KGLSEAYNE
-85 ANKLD
+85 ATKLD

-112 NLKSISLKTGESLEV
+112 NLKSISLQTGESLEV

-148 VLKVVASSSKLA
+148 VLQVVSASSKLA

-173 SLSIINAYGMGIENI
+173 SLSVINAYGMGIENI

-199 NLGVTT
+199 NVGVTT

-285 LLSSGKSLGDILDIM
+285 LLDSGKSLGDILDIM
-300 ADYAEQNNLSL
+300 SQYAEQNNLSL

-352 FEKMVTPSQKLDS
+352 FEKMVTPSQRLDS

-375 EKLKPAVDS
+375 GKLKPAVDS

-462 ESQKVNQSIEDTKVG
+462 ESQKVNQTIEDTKAG

-515 LLQDY
+515 LLYDY

-525 QTWSEVTNDTSESWL
+525 KTWSEVTKDTSESYL

-566 QYENALNSTATSVAQ
+566 QYENTLNSTATSVAQ

-620 VVEETNGDI
+620 VVEETNEDI
-629 EESASTTIDTLS
+629 EETVSITVDTLLQ
-641 KKLSLMEK
+641 KLSLMEK
-649 KIEDDFP
+649 KIEAYFP

-687 PATRELKPFDID
+687 PTTRSLKPFDID
-699 LSPITL
+699 LSPIAF

-765 DGIQSD
+765 GGIKSD
-771 MEGAFH
+771 MKGAFH

-789 LVESGDAWETFGSIA
+789 LVESEGAWETFGSIA

-834 ATFAG
+834 ASFAG

-873 EEKKEEDKEKEPTK
+873 EEKEEEEKKEPEAPKTEQEIKEERID
-887 TKTEEEVKEEKISS
+887 S
-901 LEEQIAMLEA
+901 LKDEIAMLEA

-936 DRVRELEGRLND
+936 DRVRELEGRLNE

>member
-28 NAGKDFEST
+28 SAGKDFESK

-50 TLSTAVSACKTVLAT
+50 IMSTAVSACKKVLAT

-76 KGLSEAYDE
+76 KGLSEAYNE

-112 NLKSISLKTGESLEV
+112 NLKSISLQTGESLEV

-148 VLKVVASSSKLA
+148 VLKVVSSSSKLA

-173 SLSIINAYGMGIENI
+173 SLSVINAYGMGIENI

-205 VGELS
+205 VGELGS
-210 NALSKV
+210 ALSKV
-216 TPVASAFGVSIE
+216 TPTASAFGVSIE

-274 SAGLTETSFKD
+274 SAGLTETSFKG
-285 LLSSGKSLGDILDIM
+285 LLDSGKSLGDILDIM
-300 ADYAEQNNLSL
+300 SQYAEQNNLSL

-339 DSMETATGLVSES
+339 DSMETASGLVSES
-352 FEKMVTPSQKLDS
+352 FEKMVTPSQRLDS

-384 AKTAVANLI
+384 AKTALADLL
-393 TKMLGQEGQAEDLD
+393 TKMVGQVDYSSTYE
-407 TAMSTLNKTLEDYAL
+407 TTLNNLTTASENLKK
-422 AQEEAKK
+422 AQK
-429 KTDAFNLSLEMT
+429 DAGDEI
-441 TKLNATVALKDLTE
+441 NATTIAMQFQSKVDFWSGISKAST
-455 SWKQYEA
+455 QYDSFNKTVKSLN
-462 ESQKVNQSIEDTKVG
+462 SQLEVQSGIVSINEETIANASKKSG
-477 LESLYYKAEKWATD
+477 LAVD
-491 YKLIPQEDLDEIY
+491 
-504 DYEERMNTLLS
+504 
-515 LLQDY
+515 
-520 AEKYQ
+520 
-525 QTWSEVTNDTSESWL
+525 
-540 HKNVRELIEDVQEY
+540 ELIER
-554 NVNLITLKDTQT
+554 L
-566 QYENALNSTATSVAQ
+566 ALMKAGN
-581 FVKDGKLSLDEIR
+581 
-594 IYANALYDD
+594 DD
-603 VVEILQNTKE
+603 VFIPYVDGTELVSLMGAVENLSENKVKVDELKAQIESAQSATESFVSSLAEMVNKGVISV
-613 EYSDIGE
+613 SDIALVNSELAKE
-620 VVEETNGDI
+620 VE
-629 EESASTTIDTLS
+629 DTVHSIS
-641 KKLSLMEK
+641 K
-649 KIEDDFP
+649 
-656 NAFDSIKKSFNAF
+656 
-669 KFSSLE
+669 
-675 DIEEVYDLLKNP
+675 V
-687 PATRELKPFDID
+687 
-699 LSPITL
+699 
-705 AKTEFSK
+705 AKTETYT
-712 ASDSILEDTEL
+712 DSISKGFSTAGASVSEFAKSASANMDWYDKRMEKYYREKYGLEIATQFSEASQSIVSNTEM
-723 TKIEIYNALKDLSKE
+723 TKVEIYNALKDLSYQ
-738 YELTATDMV
+738 YELTTDDIV
-747 IISRAI
+747 IISQAKA
-753 TEANSEILESFI
+753 EASREIWKNFA
-765 DGIQSD
+765 DGFMSD
-771 MEGAFH
+771 MESTFY
-777 SITASFETLGEA
+777 SVTASFEDLGEA
-789 LVESGDAWETFGSIA
+789 LVNGEDAWQSFGSIA
-804 YKALIQILEALGN
+804 IKALTQILESLGN
-817 QLTIVAVSK
+817 QLAVMAVSK
-826 AVMGDWAG
+826 ALMGDWAG
-834 ATFAG
+834 AILAG
-839 AGAILAY
+839 GGAVLAY
-846 TTAGVANAEAKKM
+846 TTAGVTNAKGMEM
-859 LEQIGVDTSEIEKS
+859 LEKLGVDTEEEETEK
-873 EEKKEEDKEKEPTK
+873 DKTTDEEKEPTK
-887 TKTEEEVKEEKISS
+887 PKTEEEVKEEKISS

-936 DRVRELEGRLND
+936 DRVRELEGRLNE

>member
-28 NAGKDFEST
+28 SAGKDFESK

-76 KGLSEAYDE
+76 KGLSEAYNE
-85 ANKLD
+85 ATKLD

-98 LYGSVAVDQTKLVD
+98 LYGSIAVDQTKLVD
-112 NLKSISLKTGESLEV
+112 NLKSISLQTGESLEV

-133 DAMSAGVQPTEDMAD
+133 DAMSAGVQPTEDMAE
-148 VLKVVASSSKLA
+148 VLQVVSASSKLA

-173 SLSIINAYGMGIENI
+173 SLSVINAYGMGIENI

-285 LLSSGKSLGDILDIM
+285 LLDSGKSLGDILDIM
-300 ADYAEQNNLSL
+300 SKYAEQNNLSL

-352 FEKMVTPSQKLDS
+352 FEKMVTPSQRLDS

-384 AKTAVANLI
+384 AKTALADLL
-393 TKMLGQEGQAEDLD
+393 TKMTGQVDYSSTYETTLNNLAKASENLKKAQKEAGDEINATTIAMQFQSKVDFWSGISKASTQYDNMVKQYSSLTKQQKEVGKTVEGNMKILQEAAAKTGRTVDEVLTVLAQAETNRKVDASRILQVDNLPDL
-407 TAMSTLNKTLEDYAL
+407 M
-422 AQEEAKK
+422 EAAEILG
-429 KTDAFNLSLEMT
+429 DNNQ
-441 TKLNATVALKDLTE
+441 KLKEIE
-455 SWKQYEA
+455 SQA
-462 ESQKVNQSIEDTKVG
+462 ESTKNAISDFEKSLAEMVDKGVISISDI
-477 LESLYYKAEKWATD
+477 SL
-491 YKLIPQEDLDEIY
+491 I
-504 DYEERMNTLLS
+504 NTNL
-515 LLQDY
+515 
-520 AEKYQ
+520 A
-525 QTWSEVTNDTSESWL
+525 SEVQKT
-540 HKNVRELIEDVQEY
+540 V
-554 NVNLITLKDTQT
+554 
-566 QYENALNSTATSVAQ
+566 
-581 FVKDGKLSLDEIR
+581 
-594 IYANALYDD
+594 
-603 VVEILQNTKE
+603 
-613 EYSDIGE
+613 
-620 VVEETNGDI
+620 
-629 EESASTTIDTLS
+629 DTLS
-641 KKLSLMEK
+641 KEVGVVAPL
-649 KIEDDFP
+649 DVVP
-656 NAFDSIKKSFNAF
+656 Q
-669 KFSSLE
+669 KFEEAKESVVEFTGTASKNLE
-675 DIEEVYDLLKNP
+675 WYGKAMDEYYGKMYGIDI
-687 PATRELKPFDID
+687 A
-699 LSPITL
+699 
-705 AKTEFSK
+705 TEFSK
-712 ASDSILEDTEL
+712 ASEIIVNDTEM
-723 TKIEIYNALKDLSKE
+723 TKVEIYNALKYLSDQ
-738 YELTATDMV
+738 YELTTSDIE
-747 IISRAI
+747 IISQAKA
-753 TEANSEILESFI
+753 EASREIWKNFA
-765 DGIQSD
+765 DGFKVD
-771 MEGAFH
+771 MESTFY
-777 SITASFETLGEA
+777 SITASFEDLGEA
-789 LVESGDAWETFGSIA
+789 LVNSEDAWQSFGSIA
-804 YKALIQILEALGN
+804 IKALTQILESLGN
-817 QLTIVAVSK
+817 QLTVMAVSK
-826 AVMGDWAG
+826 ALMGDWVGAG
-834 ATFAG
+834 LAG
-839 AGAILAY
+839 AGAVLAY
-846 TTAGVANAEAKKM
+846 TTAGVTNAQAKKM
-859 LEQIGVDTSEIEKS
+859 LEQVGVDTSEIEKS

-936 DRVRELEGRLND
+936 DKVRELEGKLNEKKEV
-948 TKEVTVVQNIN
+948 KEVTVVQNIN

>member
-28 NAGKDFEST
+28 GAGKDFESS

-76 KGLSEAYDE
+76 KGLSEAYNE
-85 ANKLD
+85 ATKLD

-112 NLKSISLKTGESLEV
+112 NLKSISLQTGESLEV

-133 DAMSAGVQPTEDMAD
+133 DAMSAGVQPTEDMAE
-148 VLKVVASSSKLA
+148 VLQVVSASSKLA

-173 SLSIINAYGMGIENI
+173 SLSVINAYGMGIENI

-274 SAGLTETSFKD
+274 SAGLTETSFKG
-285 LLSSGKSLGDILDIM
+285 LLDSGKSLGDILDIM
-300 ADYAEQNNLSL
+300 SQYAEQNNLSL

-384 AKTAVANLI
+384 AKTALANLL
-393 TKMLGQEGQAEDLD
+393 TKMTGQVDYSSTYE
-407 TAMSTLNKTLEDYAL
+407 TTLNNLAKASENLKK
-422 AQEEAKK
+422 AQEEAG
-429 KTDAFNLSLEMT
+429 DEI
-441 TKLNATVALKDLTE
+441 NATTIAMQFQSRVDFWSGISKASTQYDSLNKTIKNLNSQLEVQSGIVSINEETIANAVEKSKLSIDDLMNRLALMKEGNDDVFIPRITDPAELSGLMGAFEKISENKAKVDELKAQIE
-455 SWKQYEA
+455 SA
-462 ESQKVNQSIEDTKVG
+462 ESATQSFVTSLAEMVNKGVI
-477 LESLYYKAEKWATD
+477 
-491 YKLIPQEDLDEIY
+491 
-504 DYEERMNTLLS
+504 
-515 LLQDY
+515 
-520 AEKYQ
+520 
-525 QTWSEVTNDTSESWL
+525 
-540 HKNVRELIEDVQEY
+540 
-554 NVNLITLKDTQT
+554 
-566 QYENALNSTATSVAQ
+566 SV
-581 FVKDGKLSLDEIR
+581 
-594 IYANALYDD
+594 
-603 VVEILQNTKE
+603 
-613 EYSDIGE
+613 SDISLVNTSLANE
-620 VVEETNGDI
+620 VQKTV
-629 EESASTTIDTLS
+629 DTLS
-641 KKLSLMEK
+641 KEVGVVAPL
-649 KIEDDFP
+649 DVVP
-656 NAFDSIKKSFNAF
+656 Q
-669 KFSSLE
+669 KF
-675 DIEEVYDLLKNP
+675 EEAKESVVEFTGTALKNLEWYGKAMDEYYSKLYGIP
-687 PATRELKPFDID
+687 ISTPFY
-699 LSPITL
+699 
-705 AKTEFSK
+705 K
-712 ASDSILEDTEL
+712 AYQEIIKDGEL
-723 TKIEIYNALKDLSKE
+723 TKVEIYKNLQEISE
-738 YELTATDMV
+738 QYELTGTDLVV
-747 IISRAI
+747 ISQAKAEASR
-753 TEANSEILESFI
+753 EIWENFASGFKK
-765 DGIQSD
+765 D
-771 MEGAFH
+771 MESSFY
-777 SITASFETLGEA
+777 SVTASFEDLGEA
-789 LVESGDAWETFGSIA
+789 LVNGEDAWQSFGSIA
-804 YKALIQILEALGN
+804 IKALTQILESLGN
-817 QLTIVAVSK
+817 QLAVMAVSK
-826 AVMGDWAG
+826 ALMGDWAG
-834 ATFAG
+834 AVLAG
-839 AGAILAY
+839 GGAVLAY
-846 TTAGVANAEAKKM
+846 TTAGVTNAKGMEM
-859 LEQIGVDTSEIEKS
+859 LEKLGVDT
-873 EEKKEEDKEKEPTK
+873 EEGKTDKDKTTDKETEPTK
-887 TKTEEEVKEEKISS
+887 PKTEEEVKEEKISS
-901 LEEQIAMLEA
+901 LEDEIAMLEA

-936 DRVRELEGRLND
+936 DRVRELEGRLNE

>member
-28 NAGKDFEST
+28 SAGKDFESK

-50 TLSTAVSACKTVLAT
+50 TLSTSVSACKSVLAT

-76 KGLSEAYDE
+76 KGLSEAYNE
-85 ANKLD
+85 ATKLD

-112 NLKSISLKTGESLEV
+112 NLKSISLQTGESLEV

-148 VLKVVASSSKLA
+148 VLQVVSASSKLA

-173 SLSIINAYGMGIENI
+173 SLSVINAYGMGIENI

-199 NLGVTT
+199 NVGVTT

-285 LLSSGKSLGDILDIM
+285 LLDSGKSLGDILDIM
-300 ADYAEQNNLSL
+300 SQYAEQNNLSL

-352 FEKMVTPSQKLDS
+352 FEKMVTPSQRLDS

-375 EKLKPAVDS
+375 GKLKPAVDS

-462 ESQKVNQSIEDTKVG
+462 ESQKVNQTIEDTKAG

-515 LLQDY
+515 LLYDY

-525 QTWSEVTNDTSESWL
+525 KTWSEVTKDTSESYL

-620 VVEETNGDI
+620 VVEETNEDI
-629 EESASTTIDTLS
+629 EETVSITVDTLLQ
-641 KKLSLMEK
+641 KLSLMEK
-649 KIEDDFP
+649 KIEAYFP

-687 PATRELKPFDID
+687 PTTRSLKPFDID
-699 LSPITL
+699 LSPIAF

-765 DGIQSD
+765 GGIKSD
-771 MEGAFH
+771 MKGAFH

-834 ATFAG
+834 ASFAG

-859 LEQIGVDTSEIEKS
+859 LEKIGVDTSEIEKS
-873 EEKKEEDKEKEPTK
+873 EEKEEEEKKEPEAP
-887 TKTEEEVKEEKISS
+887 KTEQEIKQERISS

-911 LVDNKEQGVEIPEQ
+911 FVDNKEQGVEIPEQ

-936 DRVRELEGRLND
+936 DRIRELESRLND

>member
-28 NAGKDFEST
+28 GAGKDFESK

-76 KGLSEAYDE
+76 KGLSEAYEE

-112 NLKSISLKTGESLEV
+112 NLKSISLQTGESLEV

-173 SLSIINAYGMGIENI
+173 SLSVINAYGMGIENI

-285 LLSSGKSLGDILDIM
+285 LLDSGESLGDILDIM
-300 ADYAEQNNLSL
+300 SDYAEQNNLSL

-352 FEKMVTPSQKLDS
+352 FEKMVTPSQRLDS

-384 AKTAVANLI
+384 AKTALADLL
-393 TKMLGQEGQAEDLD
+393 TKMTGQVDYSSTYETTLNNLAKASENLKKAQKEAGDEINA
-407 TAMSTLNKTLEDYAL
+407 TTIAMQFQSRVDFWSGISKASTQYDSLNKTIKSLNSQLQVQEGIVSINEETIAKAVEDS
-422 AQEEAKK
+422 K
-429 KTDAFNLSLEMT
+429 LSLE
-441 TKLNATVALKDLTE
+441 DL
-455 SWKQYEA
+455 
-462 ESQKVNQSIEDTKVG
+462 
-477 LESLYYKAEKWATD
+477 
-491 YKLIPQEDLDEIY
+491 
-504 DYEERMNTLLS
+504 MNTLAIMENDETGDVFIPYITDPAELS
-515 LLQDY
+515 GLMGAFKNISENKAKVEELQAQIESAKSSTESFVTSL
-520 AEKYQ
+520 AEM
-525 QTWSEVTNDTSESWL
+525 
-540 HKNVRELIEDVQEY
+540 
-554 NVNLITLKDTQT
+554 VNKGVI
-566 QYENALNSTATSVAQ
+566 SV
-581 FVKDGKLSLDEIR
+581 
-594 IYANALYDD
+594 
-603 VVEILQNTKE
+603 
-613 EYSDIGE
+613 SDISLVNTSLANE
-620 VVEETNGDI
+620 VQK
-629 EESASTTIDTLS
+629 TIDTLS
-641 KKLSLMEK
+641 KEVGVVAPLDGVPQKFEEAKESVVEFTGTASKNLEWYGKAMDEYYSKLYGIPISTPFYKAYQE
-649 KIEDDFP
+649 I
-656 NAFDSIKKSFNAF
+656 IK
-669 KFSSLE
+669 
-675 DIEEVYDLLKNP
+675 DG
-687 PATRELKPFDID
+687 
-699 LSPITL
+699 
-705 AKTEFSK
+705 
-712 ASDSILEDTEL
+712 EL
-723 TKIEIYNALKDLSKE
+723 TKVEIYKNLQEISE
-738 YELTATDMV
+738 QYELTGTDLVV
-747 IISRAI
+747 ISQAKE
-753 TEANSEILESFI
+753 EASKEIWENFASGFKKDLTNASM
-765 DGIQSD
+765 SV
-771 MEGAFH
+771 M
-777 SITASFETLGEA
+777 ASFEDLGEA
-789 LVESGDAWETFGSIA
+789 LVNGESAWQSFGSIA
-804 YKALIQILEALGN
+804 IKALTQILESLGN
-817 QLTIVAVSK
+817 QLAVMAVSK
-826 AVMGDWAG
+826 ALMGDWAG
-834 ATFAG
+834 AVLAG
-839 AGAILAY
+839 GGAVLAY
-846 TTAGVANAEAKKM
+846 TTAGVTNAKGMEM
-859 LEQIGVDTSEIEKS
+859 LEKLGVDDGGGGEDDKDKPTGNGTKPTKPKTEQEI
-873 EEKKEEDKEKEPTK
+873 KEER
-887 TKTEEEVKEEKISS
+887 IAS
-901 LEEQIAMLEA
+901 LEQEIAMLESF
-911 LVDNKEQGVEIPEQ
+911 VENKEQGVEIPEQ

-936 DRVRELEGRLND
+936 DRIRELESRLND

>member
-1 MATKVF
+1 
-7 DLYAEISLDNSSYM
+7 M
-21 EGLKTSE
+21 EGLRTSE
-28 NAGKDFEST
+28 SAGKDFESS

-76 KGLSEAYDE
+76 KGLSEAYNE
-85 ANKLD
+85 ATKLD

-112 NLKSISLKTGESLEV
+112 NLKSISLQTGESLEV

-148 VLKVVASSSKLA
+148 VLEVVSASSKLA

-173 SLSIINAYGMGIENI
+173 SLSVINAYGMGIENI

-274 SAGLTETSFKD
+274 SAGLTETSFKG
-285 LLSSGKSLGDILDIM
+285 LLDSGESLGDILDIM
-300 ADYAEQNNLSL
+300 STYAEKNNLSL

-384 AKTAVANLI
+384 AKTALANLL
-393 TKMLGQEGQAEDLD
+393 TKMTGQVDYSSTYETTLNNLAKASENLKKAQKEAGDEINA
-407 TAMSTLNKTLEDYAL
+407 TTIAMQFQSRVDFWSGISKASTQYDSLNKTIKNLNSQL
-422 AQEEAKK
+422 QVQEGIVSINEETIAKAVETSK
-429 KTDAFNLSLEMT
+429 LSLE
-441 TKLNATVALKDLTE
+441 DL
-455 SWKQYEA
+455 
-462 ESQKVNQSIEDTKVG
+462 
-477 LESLYYKAEKWATD
+477 
-491 YKLIPQEDLDEIY
+491 
-504 DYEERMNTLLS
+504 MNTLAIMANDKTGDVFIPNITNPAELAGLMGAFEKISENKAKVEELQAQITNAQSATESFVTS
-515 LLQDY
+515 L
-520 AEKYQ
+520 AEMVSKGVI
-525 QTWSEVTNDTSESWL
+525 TVSDISLVNTSLASEVQKT
-540 HKNVRELIEDVQEY
+540 V
-554 NVNLITLKDTQT
+554 
-566 QYENALNSTATSVAQ
+566 
-581 FVKDGKLSLDEIR
+581 
-594 IYANALYDD
+594 
-603 VVEILQNTKE
+603 
-613 EYSDIGE
+613 
-620 VVEETNGDI
+620 
-629 EESASTTIDTLS
+629 DTLS
-641 KKLSLMEK
+641 KEVEVVAPLDSISKGFSTAGASVSDFAKSASANMDWYDKRMEK
-649 KIEDDFP
+649 YYRETYGLEIATQFSE
-656 NAFDSIKKSFNAF
+656 ASQSIVSN
-669 KFSSLE
+669 
-675 DIEEVYDLLKNP
+675 
-687 PATRELKPFDID
+687 
-699 LSPITL
+699 
-705 AKTEFSK
+705 TEM
-712 ASDSILEDTEL
+712 
-723 TKIEIYNALKDLSKE
+723 TKVQIYNALKDLSDQ
-738 YELTATDMV
+738 YELTTSDIE
-747 IISRAI
+747 IISQAKA
-753 TEANSEILESFI
+753 EASREIWKNFAY
-765 DGIQSD
+765 GFKAD
-771 MEGAFH
+771 MESTFY
-777 SITASFETLGEA
+777 SVTASFEDLGEA
-789 LVESGDAWETFGSIA
+789 LINGEDAWQSFGSIA
-804 YKALIQILEALGN
+804 IKALTQILESLGN
-817 QLTIVAVSK
+817 QLAVMAVSK
-826 AVMGDWAG
+826 ALMGDWVGAG
-834 ATFAG
+834 LAG
-839 AGAILAY
+839 AGAVLAY
-846 TTAGVANAEAKKM
+846 TTAGVTNAQAKKM
-859 LEQIGVDTSEIEKS
+859 LEQVGVDTSEMEKP
-873 EEKKEEDKEKEPTK
+873 EEKEEGKKEPEAP
-887 TKTEEEVKEEKISS
+887 KTEQDTKQEKISS

-936 DRVRELEGRLND
+936 DRIRELEGRLND

>member
-28 NAGKDFEST
+28 SAGKEFESK

-76 KGLSEAYDE
+76 KGLSEAYNE
-85 ANKLD
+85 ATKLD

-112 NLKSISLKTGESLEV
+112 NLKSISLQTGESLEV

-133 DAMSAGVQPTEDMAD
+133 DAMSAGVQPTEDMAE
-148 VLKVVASSSKLA
+148 VLQVVSASSKLA

-173 SLSIINAYGMGIENI
+173 SLSVINAYGMGIENI
-188 NKVSDILLNTQ
+188 NKVSDVLLNTQ

-274 SAGLTETSFKD
+274 SAGLTETSFKG
-285 LLSSGKSLGDILDIM
+285 LLDSGKSLGDILDIM
-300 ADYAEQNNLSL
+300 STYAEQNNLSL

-332 EEFNKTL
+332 EEFKKTL

-352 FEKMVTPSQKLDS
+352 FEKMVTPSQRLDS

-375 EKLKPAVDS
+375 EKLKPTVDS
-384 AKTAVANLI
+384 AKTALADLL
-393 TKMLGQEGQAEDLD
+393 TKMTGQVDYSSTYETTLNNLAKASENLKKAQKEAGDEINA
-407 TAMSTLNKTLEDYAL
+407 TTIAMQFQSRVDFWSGISKASTQYDSLNKTIKSLNSQL
-422 AQEEAKK
+422 QVQEGIVSINEETIANAVKK
-429 KTDAFNLSLEMT
+429 SELSLE
-441 TKLNATVALKDLTE
+441 DL
-455 SWKQYEA
+455 
-462 ESQKVNQSIEDTKVG
+462 
-477 LESLYYKAEKWATD
+477 
-491 YKLIPQEDLDEIY
+491 
-504 DYEERMNTLLS
+504 MNTLAIMKKDKKGDVFIPNITDPAELS
-515 LLQDY
+515 GLMGAFERISENKAKVDELKAQIESAQTSTENFVASL
-520 AEKYQ
+520 AEMVSKG
-525 QTWSEVTNDTSESWL
+525 V
-540 HKNVRELIEDVQEY
+540 I
-554 NVNLITLKDTQT
+554 
-566 QYENALNSTATSVAQ
+566 SV
-581 FVKDGKLSLDEIR
+581 
-594 IYANALYDD
+594 
-603 VVEILQNTKE
+603 
-613 EYSDIGE
+613 SDISLVNTSLANE
-620 VVEETNGDI
+620 VQKTV
-629 EESASTTIDTLS
+629 DTLS
-641 KKLSLMEK
+641 KEVGIIAPLDVVPQKFEEAKESVVEFTGTATKNLEWYGKAMDEYYSKLYGIPISTPFYKAYQE
-649 KIEDDFP
+649 I
-656 NAFDSIKKSFNAF
+656 IK
-669 KFSSLE
+669 
-675 DIEEVYDLLKNP
+675 DG
-687 PATRELKPFDID
+687 
-699 LSPITL
+699 
-705 AKTEFSK
+705 
-712 ASDSILEDTEL
+712 EL
-723 TKIEIYNALKDLSKE
+723 TKVEIYKNLQEISE
-738 YELTATDMV
+738 QYELTGTDLVV
-747 IISRAI
+747 ISQAKA
-753 TEANSEILESFI
+753 EANREIWKSFAS
-765 DGIQSD
+765 GFKQD
-771 MEGAFH
+771 MESSFY
-777 SITASFETLGEA
+777 SVTASFEDLGEA
-789 LVESGDAWETFGSIA
+789 LINSEDAWQSFGSIA
-804 YKALIQILEALGN
+804 IKALTQILESLGN
-817 QLTIVAVSK
+817 QLAVMAVSK
-826 AVMGDWAG
+826 ALMGDWAG
-834 ATFAG
+834 AALAG
-839 AGAILAY
+839 GGAVLAY
-846 TTAGVANAEAKKM
+846 TTAGVTNAKGMEM
-859 LEQIGVDTSEIEKS
+859 LEKLGVDDEGGGEDD
-873 EEKKEEDKEKEPTK
+873 EDKNTNKGTKPTKPKTEKEL
-887 TKTEEEVKEEKISS
+887 KEEKIGS
-901 LEEQIAMLEA
+901 LEKQIAMLEA

-936 DRVRELEGRLND
+936 DRVRELEGRLNE

>member
-28 NAGKDFEST
+28 SAGKEFESS

-76 KGLSEAYDE
+76 KGLSEAYNE
-85 ANKLD
+85 ATKLD

-112 NLKSISLKTGESLEV
+112 NLKSISLQTGESLEV

-133 DAMSAGVQPTEDMAD
+133 DAMSAGVQPTEDMAE
-148 VLKVVASSSKLA
+148 VLQVVSASSKLA

-173 SLSIINAYGMGIENI
+173 SLSVINAYGMGIENI
-188 NKVSDILLNTQ
+188 NKVSDVLLNTQ

-250 LSSILSE
+250 LSAILSE

-274 SAGLTETSFKD
+274 SAGLTETSFKG
-285 LLSSGKSLGDILDIM
+285 LLFSGKSLGDILDIM

-352 FEKMVTPSQKLDS
+352 FEKMVTPSQRLDS

-375 EKLKPAVDS
+375 EKLKPTVDS
-384 AKTAVANLI
+384 AKNALADLL
-393 TKMLGQEGQAEDLD
+393 TKMTGQVDYSSTYETTLNNLAKASENLKKAQKEAGDEINA
-407 TAMSTLNKTLEDYAL
+407 TTIAMQFQSRVDFWSGISKASTQYDSLNKTI
-422 AQEEAKK
+422 K
-429 KTDAFNLSLEMT
+429 NL
-441 TKLNATVALKDLTE
+441 N
-455 SWKQYEA
+455 
-462 ESQKVNQSIEDTKVG
+462 SQ
-477 LESLYYKAEKWATD
+477 
-491 YKLIPQEDLDEIY
+491 
-504 DYEERMNTLLS
+504 
-515 LLQDY
+515 LQ
-520 AEKYQ
+520 
-525 QTWSEVTNDTSESWL
+525 
-540 HKNVRELIEDVQEY
+540 VQEGIVSI
-554 NVNLITLKDTQT
+554 NEETIAKAVEK
-566 QYENALNSTATSVAQ
+566 S
-581 FVKDGKLSLDEIR
+581 KLSIDDLMNRLAIMKEGK
-594 IYANALYDD
+594 NDD
-603 VVEILQNTKE
+603 VFIPYITDPSELAGLMTAFEKISENKAKVDELKAQIESAQTSTENFVASLAEMVSKGVISV
-613 EYSDIGE
+613 SDISLVNTSLANE
-620 VVEETNGDI
+620 VQK
-629 EESASTTIDTLS
+629 TIDTLS
-641 KKLSLMEK
+641 KEVGVIAPLDVVPQKFEEAKESVVSFATTAIRYTEPYGKAMDEYYSKLYGIPISTPFYKAYQE
-649 KIEDDFP
+649 I
-656 NAFDSIKKSFNAF
+656 IK
-669 KFSSLE
+669 
-675 DIEEVYDLLKNP
+675 DG
-687 PATRELKPFDID
+687 
-699 LSPITL
+699 
-705 AKTEFSK
+705 
-712 ASDSILEDTEL
+712 EL
-723 TKIEIYNALKDLSKE
+723 TKVEIYKNLQEISDQ
-738 YELTATDMV
+738 YELTGTDLVV
-747 IISRAI
+747 ISQAKA
-753 TEANSEILESFI
+753 EANREIWKSFAS
-765 DGIQSD
+765 GFKQD
-771 MEGAFH
+771 MESSFY
-777 SITASFETLGEA
+777 SVTASFEDLGEA
-789 LVESGDAWETFGSIA
+789 LINGEDAWQSFGSIA
-804 YKALIQILEALGN
+804 IKALTQILESLGN
-817 QLTIVAVSK
+817 QLAVMAVSK
-826 AVMGDWAG
+826 ALMGDWAG
-834 ATFAG
+834 AALAG
-839 AGAILAY
+839 GGAVLAY
-846 TTAGVANAEAKKM
+846 TTAGVTNAKGMEMLKK
-859 LEQIGVDTSEIEKS
+859 LGVDDEGGGEDD
-873 EEKKEEDKEKEPTK
+873 EDKNTNKGTKPTKPKTEKEL
-887 TKTEEEVKEEKISS
+887 KEEKIGS
-901 LEEQIAMLEA
+901 LEKQIAMLEA

-936 DRVRELEGRLND
+936 DRVRELEGRLNE

>member
-28 NAGKDFEST
+28 SAGKEFESK

-76 KGLSEAYDE
+76 KGLSEAYNE
-85 ANKLD
+85 ATKLD

-112 NLKSISLKTGESLEV
+112 NLKSISLQTGESLEV

-133 DAMSAGVQPTEDMAD
+133 DAMSAGVQPTEDMAE
-148 VLKVVASSSKLA
+148 VLQVVLASSKLA

-173 SLSIINAYGMGIENI
+173 SLSVINAYGMDIENI
-188 NKVSDILLNTQ
+188 NKVSDVLLNTQ

-250 LSSILSE
+250 LSAILSE

-274 SAGLTETSFKD
+274 SAGLTETSFKG
-285 LLSSGKSLGDILDIM
+285 LLFSGKSLGDILDIM

-352 FEKMVTPSQKLDS
+352 FEKMVTPSQRLDS
-365 AIATLKTTIG
+365 AIATLKTTMG
-375 EKLKPAVDS
+375 EKFKPAIDS

-393 TKMLGQEGQAEDLD
+393 NKMLGQEGQAEDLD
-407 TAMSTLNKTLEDYAL
+407 TAISTLNKTLEDYAL

-429 KTDAFNLSLEMT
+429 KTDAHTLAMETLAKSNARSALRALS
-441 TKLNATVALKDLTE
+441 E
-455 SWKQYEA
+455 SWKQYEKQS
-462 ESQKVNQSIEDTKVG
+462 ESVSNTTDMVEGKIKE
-477 LESLYYKAEKWATD
+477 LYESAKKYAVQLT
-491 YKLIPQEDLDEIY
+491 LIGEEDLDDIS
-504 DYEERMNTLLS
+504 DYNERLTTLLANLKTYADNRPTYEDGS
-515 LLQDY
+515 IDY
-520 AEKYQ
+520 QANKIY
-525 QTWSEVTNDTSESWL
+525 
-540 HKNVRELIEDVQEY
+540 
-554 NVNLITLKDTQT
+554 NLIDSIDAYTIKLSELELSQINLQESFK
-566 QYENALNSTATSVAQ
+566 STAEVVAQ
-581 FVKDGKLSLDEIR
+581 YVKEGKLSLAEVQV
-594 IYANALYDD
+594 YAGNLYDD
-603 VVEILQNTKE
+603 VVTILEGTSQNFEKAEDSISQGFSTAGASV
-613 EYSDIGE
+613 SDFAK
-620 VVEETNGDI
+620 
-629 EESASTTIDTLS
+629 SASANMEWYDKVMENYYR
-641 KKLSLMEK
+641 KKYGLN
-649 KIEDDFP
+649 I
-656 NAFDSIKKSFNAF
+656 A
-669 KFSSLE
+669 
-675 DIEEVYDLLKNP
+675 
-687 PATRELKPFDID
+687 
-699 LSPITL
+699 
-705 AKTEFSK
+705 TEFSK
-712 ASDSILEDTEL
+712 ASEIIVNDTEM
-723 TKIEIYNALKDLSKE
+723 TKVQIYNALKDLSDQ
-738 YELTATDMV
+738 YELTTSDIE
-747 IISRAI
+747 IISQAKA
-753 TEANSEILESFI
+753 EASREIWKSFAS
-765 DGIQSD
+765 GFMQD
-771 MEGAFH
+771 MESTFY
-777 SITASFETLGEA
+777 SVTASFEDLGEA
-789 LVESGDAWETFGSIA
+789 LINGEDAWQSFGSIA
-804 YKALIQILEALGN
+804 IKALTQILESLGN
-817 QLTIVAVSK
+817 QLAVMAVSK
-826 AVMGDWAG
+826 ALMGDWAG
-834 ATFAG
+834 AVLAG
-839 AGAILAY
+839 GGAVLAY
-846 TTAGVANAEAKKM
+846 TTAGVTNAKGMEMLKK
-859 LEQIGVDTSEIEKS
+859 LGVDDEGGGEDD
-873 EEKKEEDKEKEPTK
+873 EDKNTNKGTKPTKPKTEKEL
-887 TKTEEEVKEEKISS
+887 KEEKIGS
-901 LEEQIAMLEA
+901 LEKQIEMLEA

-936 DRVRELEGRLND
+936 DRVRELEGRLNE

>member
-21 EGLKTSE
+21 EGLRTSE
-28 NAGKDFEST
+28 SAGKEFESK

-76 KGLSEAYDE
+76 KGLSEAYNE
-85 ANKLD
+85 ATKLD

-112 NLKSISLKTGESLEV
+112 NLKSISLQTGESLEV

-133 DAMSAGVQPTEDMAD
+133 DAMSAGVQPTEDMAE
-148 VLKVVASSSKLA
+148 VLQVVSASSKLA

-173 SLSIINAYGMGIENI
+173 SLSVINAYGMDIENI
-188 NKVSDILLNTQ
+188 NKVSDVLLNTQ

-250 LSSILSE
+250 LSAILSE

-274 SAGLTETSFKD
+274 SAGLTETSFKG
-285 LLSSGKSLGDILDIM
+285 LLFSGKSLGDILDIM

-352 FEKMVTPSQKLDS
+352 FEKMVTPSQRLDS

-384 AKTAVANLI
+384 AKTALADLL
-393 TKMLGQEGQAEDLD
+393 TKMTGQVDYSSTYETTLNNLAKASENLKKAQKEAGDEINA
-407 TAMSTLNKTLEDYAL
+407 TTIAMQFQSRVDFWSGISKASTQYDSLNKTI
-422 AQEEAKK
+422 K
-429 KTDAFNLSLEMT
+429 NL
-441 TKLNATVALKDLTE
+441 N
-455 SWKQYEA
+455 
-462 ESQKVNQSIEDTKVG
+462 SQ
-477 LESLYYKAEKWATD
+477 
-491 YKLIPQEDLDEIY
+491 
-504 DYEERMNTLLS
+504 
-515 LLQDY
+515 LQ
-520 AEKYQ
+520 
-525 QTWSEVTNDTSESWL
+525 
-540 HKNVRELIEDVQEY
+540 VQEGIVSI
-554 NVNLITLKDTQT
+554 NEETIAKAVEK
-566 QYENALNSTATSVAQ
+566 S
-581 FVKDGKLSLDEIR
+581 KLSIDDLMNRLAIMKEGK
-594 IYANALYDD
+594 NDD
-603 VVEILQNTKE
+603 VFIPYITDPSELAGLMTAFEKISENKAKVDELKAQIESVQTSTENFVNSLAEMVSKGVISV
-613 EYSDIGE
+613 SDISLVNTNLANE
-620 VVEETNGDI
+620 VQK
-629 EESASTTIDTLS
+629 TIDTLS
-641 KKLSLMEK
+641 KEVGVIAPLDVVPQKFEEAKESVVEFTGTATKNLEWYGKAMDEYYSKLYGIPISTPFYKAYQE
-649 KIEDDFP
+649 I
-656 NAFDSIKKSFNAF
+656 IK
-669 KFSSLE
+669 
-675 DIEEVYDLLKNP
+675 DG
-687 PATRELKPFDID
+687 
-699 LSPITL
+699 
-705 AKTEFSK
+705 
-712 ASDSILEDTEL
+712 EL
-723 TKIEIYNALKDLSKE
+723 TKVEIYKNLQEISDQ
-738 YELTATDMV
+738 YELTGTDLVV
-747 IISRAI
+747 ISQAKA
-753 TEANSEILESFI
+753 EANREIWKSFAS
-765 DGIQSD
+765 GFKQD
-771 MEGAFH
+771 MESSFY
-777 SITASFETLGEA
+777 SVTASFEDLGEA
-789 LVESGDAWETFGSIA
+789 LINGEDAWQSFGSIA
-804 YKALIQILEALGN
+804 IKALTQILESLGN
-817 QLTIVAVSK
+817 QLAVMAVSK
-826 AVMGDWAG
+826 ALMGDWVGAVLAG
-834 ATFAG
+834 GG
-839 AGAILAY
+839 AVLAY
-846 TTAGVANAEAKKM
+846 TTAGVTNAKGMEM
-859 LEQIGVDTSEIEKS
+859 LEKLGVDDEGGGEDD
-873 EEKKEEDKEKEPTK
+873 EDKNTNKGTEPTK
-887 TKTEEEVKEEKISS
+887 PKTEEELKEEKISS

-936 DRVRELEGRLND
+936 DRVRELEGRLNE

>member
-1 MATKVF
+1 
-7 DLYAEISLDNSSYM
+7 M
-21 EGLKTSE
+21 EGLRTSE
-28 NAGKDFEST
+28 SAGKDFESK

-50 TLSTAVSACKTVLAT
+50 TLSTSVSACKSVLAT

-76 KGLSEAYDE
+76 KGLSEAYNE
-85 ANKLD
+85 ATKLD

-112 NLKSISLKTGESLEV
+112 NLKSISLQTGESLEV

-133 DAMSAGVQPTEDMAD
+133 DAMSAGVQPTEDMAE
-148 VLKVVASSSKLA
+148 VLQVVSASSKLA

-173 SLSIINAYGMGIENI
+173 SLSVINAYGMGIENI

-274 SAGLTETSFKD
+274 SAGLTETSFKG
-285 LLSSGKSLGDILDIM
+285 LLDSGKSLGDILDIM
-300 ADYAEQNNLSL
+300 SRYAEQNNLSL

-375 EKLKPAVDS
+375 EKLKPVLDS
-384 AKTAVANLI
+384 TKTAVANLI

-422 AQEEAKK
+422 AQDEAKK
-429 KTDAFNLSLEMT
+429 KTDAHTLAMETLAKSNARSALRALS
-441 TKLNATVALKDLTE
+441 E
-455 SWKQYEA
+455 SWKQYE
-462 ESQKVNQSIEDTKVG
+462 KQSEGVISSTEMVKSKIKELYERASEYATKDLKLIGEED
-477 LESLYYKAEKWATD
+477 LEDISDYDERLTTLLVTLKKYADNRPTYKDGSIDIQAEKIYNLIDSIDAYTI
-491 YKLIPQEDLDEIY
+491 KLSELELSQSNLQESFKS
-504 DYEERMNTLLS
+504 T
-515 LLQDY
+515 
-520 AEKYQ
+520 AEVVAQY
-525 QTWSEVTNDTSESWL
+525 
-540 HKNVRELIEDVQEY
+540 VQE
-554 NVNLITLKDTQT
+554 
-566 QYENALNSTATSVAQ
+566 
-581 FVKDGKLSLDEIR
+581 GKLSLAEVQV
-594 IYANALYDD
+594 YAGNLYDD
-603 VVEILQNTKE
+603 VVTILEGTSQNFEKAE
-613 EYSDIGE
+613 DSISQGFSKAGGSVSEFAK
-620 VVEETNGDI
+620 
-629 EESASTTIDTLS
+629 SASANMEWYDNVMENYYR
-641 KKLSLMEK
+641 KKYGLN
-649 KIEDDFP
+649 I
-656 NAFDSIKKSFNAF
+656 A
-669 KFSSLE
+669 
-675 DIEEVYDLLKNP
+675 
-687 PATRELKPFDID
+687 
-699 LSPITL
+699 
-705 AKTEFSK
+705 TEFSK
-712 ASDSILEDTEL
+712 ASETIVNDTEM
-723 TKIEIYNALKDLSKE
+723 TKVQIYNALKDLSDQ
-738 YELTATDMV
+738 YELTTSDIE
-747 IISRAI
+747 IISQAKA
-753 TEANSEILESFI
+753 EANREIWKSFAS
-765 DGIQSD
+765 GFKAD
-771 MEGAFH
+771 MESTFY
-777 SITASFETLGEA
+777 SVTASFEDLGEA
-789 LVESGDAWETFGSIA
+789 LVNGEDAWQSFGSIA
-804 YKALIQILEALGN
+804 IKALTQILESLGN
-817 QLTIVAVSK
+817 QLAVMAVSK
-826 AVMGDWAG
+826 ALMGDWAG
-834 ATFAG
+834 AGLAG
-839 AGAILAY
+839 AGAVLAY
-846 TTAGVANAEAKKM
+846 TTAGVTNAKGMEM
-859 LEQIGVDTSEIEKS
+859 LEKLGVDDEGGG
-873 EEKKEEDKEKEPTK
+873 EDDKDKPTGNGTKPTK
-887 TKTEEEVKEEKISS
+887 PKTEEEIKEEKISS

-936 DRVRELEGRLND
+936 DKVRELEGKLNEKKEV
-948 TKEVTVVQNIN
+948 KEVTVVQNIN

>member
-1 MATKVF
+1 
-7 DLYAEISLDNSSYM
+7 M
-21 EGLKTSE
+21 EGLRTSE
-28 NAGKDFEST
+28 SAGKDFESK

-50 TLSTAVSACKTVLAT
+50 TLSTAVSACKTVLST

-76 KGLSEAYDE
+76 KGLSEAYNE
-85 ANKLD
+85 ATKLD

-112 NLKSISLKTGESLEV
+112 NLKSISLQTGESLEV

-148 VLKVVASSSKLA
+148 VLQVVSASSKLA

-173 SLSIINAYGMGIENI
+173 SLSVINAYGMGIENI

-285 LLSSGKSLGDILDIM
+285 LLASGKSLGDILDIM
-300 ADYAEQNNLSL
+300 SQYAEQNNFSL

-352 FEKMVTPSQKLDS
+352 FEKMVTPSQRLDS

-384 AKTAVANLI
+384 AKTALAELL
-393 TKMLGQEGQAEDLD
+393 TKMVGQVDYSSTYE
-407 TAMSTLNKTLEDYAL
+407 TTLNNLTTASENLKKAQKDAGDEINATTIAMQFQSKVDFWSGISKASTQYDSFNKTIKNLNSQLEV
-422 AQEEAKK
+422 Q
-429 KTDAFNLSLEMT
+429 SSIV
-441 TKLNATVALKDLTE
+441 KLNEET
-455 SWKQYEA
+455 
-462 ESQKVNQSIEDTKVG
+462 IENASKKSG
-477 LESLYYKAEKWATD
+477 LAVD
-491 YKLIPQEDLDEIY
+491 
-504 DYEERMNTLLS
+504 
-515 LLQDY
+515 
-520 AEKYQ
+520 
-525 QTWSEVTNDTSESWL
+525 
-540 HKNVRELIEDVQEY
+540 ELIER
-554 NVNLITLKDTQT
+554 L
-566 QYENALNSTATSVAQ
+566 ALMKAGN
-581 FVKDGKLSLDEIR
+581 
-594 IYANALYDD
+594 DD
-603 VVEILQNTKE
+603 VFIPYVDGTELVSLMGAVENLSANKVKVDEFKAQIESAQSATENFVTSLAEMVSKGVISV
-613 EYSDIGE
+613 SDISLINTNLASEVQKTIDTLSKEVGVVAPLDVVPQKIEE
-620 VVEETNGDI
+620 VVKKTNGDI
-629 EESASTTIDTLS
+629 EESASTTVDTLL

-656 NAFDSIKKSFNAF
+656 NVFDEIKKDFDDTTDSITNGFDTLSNVAIG
-669 KFSSLE
+669 SSAT
-675 DIEEVYDLLKNP
+675 LKNSVGDLFYVD
-687 PATRELKPFDID
+687 TR
-699 LSPITL
+699 PIAL

-712 ASDSILEDTEL
+712 TSQSIIDDTNL
-723 TKIEIYNALKDLSKE
+723 SKVEIYKNLKEISE
-738 YELTATDMV
+738 QYELTGTDLVV
-747 IISRAI
+747 ISQAKA
-753 TEANSEILESFI
+753 EANKEIWENFASGFKKDLTNASM
-765 DGIQSD
+765 SV
-771 MEGAFH
+771 M
-777 SITASFETLGEA
+777 ASFEDLGEA
-789 LVESGDAWETFGSIA
+789 LVNGEDAWQSFGSIA
-804 YKALIQILEALGN
+804 IKALTQILESLGN
-817 QLTIVAVSK
+817 QLAVMAVSK
-826 AVMGDWAG
+826 ALMGDWAG
-834 ATFAG
+834 AVLAG
-839 AGAILAY
+839 GGAVLAY
-846 TTAGVANAEAKKM
+846 TTAGVTNAKGMEM
-859 LEQIGVDTSEIEKS
+859 LEKLGVDT
-873 EEKKEEDKEKEPTK
+873 EDGKTDKDKTTDKGTEPTK
-887 TKTEEEVKEEKISS
+887 PKTEEEVKEEKISS

-936 DRVRELEGRLND
+936 DRVRELEGRLNE

>member
-21 EGLKTSE
+21 EGLRTSE
-28 NAGKDFEST
+28 SAGKDFESK

-76 KGLSEAYDE
+76 KGLSEAYNE
-85 ANKLD
+85 ATKLD

-112 NLKSISLKTGESLEV
+112 NLKSISLQTGESLEV

-133 DAMSAGVQPTEDMAD
+133 DAMSAGVQPTEDMAE
-148 VLKVVASSSKLA
+148 VLQVVSASSKLA

-173 SLSIINAYGMGIENI
+173 SLSVINAYGMGIENI

-274 SAGLTETSFKD
+274 SAGLTETSFKG
-285 LLSSGKSLGDILDIM
+285 LLDSGKSLGDILDIM
-300 ADYAEQNNLSL
+300 STYAEQNNLSL

-384 AKTAVANLI
+384 AKTALADLL
-393 TKMLGQEGQAEDLD
+393 TKMTGQVDYSSTYETTLNNLAKASENLKKAQKEAGDEINA
-407 TAMSTLNKTLEDYAL
+407 TTIAMQFQSRVDFWSGISKASTQYDSLNKTIKNLNSQLQVQEGIVSINEETIAKAVEKSKLTLDDLMNRL
-422 AQEEAKK
+422 AIMKEGKDDDVFIPYITDPSELAGLMTAFEKISENKAKVDELK
-429 KTDAFNLSLEMT
+429 AQIDSAKSSTENFVNSLAEMVS
-441 TKLNATVALKDLTE
+441 KGVISVSDISL
-455 SWKQYEA
+455 
-462 ESQKVNQSIEDTKVG
+462 VNT
-477 LESLYYKAEKWATD
+477 SLA
-491 YKLIPQEDLDEIY
+491 
-504 DYEERMNTLLS
+504 
-515 LLQDY
+515 
-520 AEKYQ
+520 
-525 QTWSEVTNDTSESWL
+525 SEVQKT
-540 HKNVRELIEDVQEY
+540 V
-554 NVNLITLKDTQT
+554 
-566 QYENALNSTATSVAQ
+566 
-581 FVKDGKLSLDEIR
+581 
-594 IYANALYDD
+594 
-603 VVEILQNTKE
+603 
-613 EYSDIGE
+613 
-620 VVEETNGDI
+620 
-629 EESASTTIDTLS
+629 DTLS
-641 KKLSLMEK
+641 KEVGVVAPLDVVPQKFEEAKESVVEFTGTASKNLEWYGKAMDEYYSKLYGMPISTPFYKAYQE
-649 KIEDDFP
+649 I
-656 NAFDSIKKSFNAF
+656 IK
-669 KFSSLE
+669 
-675 DIEEVYDLLKNP
+675 DG
-687 PATRELKPFDID
+687 
-699 LSPITL
+699 
-705 AKTEFSK
+705 
-712 ASDSILEDTEL
+712 EL
-723 TKIEIYNALKDLSKE
+723 TKVEIYKNLQEISE
-738 YELTATDMV
+738 QYELTGTDLT
-747 IISRAI
+747 IISQAKA
-753 TEANSEILESFI
+753 EANREIWKSFAS
-765 DGIQSD
+765 GFKQD
-771 MEGAFH
+771 MESSFY
-777 SITASFETLGEA
+777 SVMASFEDLGEA
-789 LVESGDAWETFGSIA
+789 LVNGEDAWQSFGSIA
-804 YKALIQILEALGN
+804 IKALTQILESLGN
-817 QLTIVAVSK
+817 QLAVMAVSK
-826 AVMGDWAG
+826 ALMGDWAG
-834 ATFAG
+834 AVLAG
-839 AGAILAY
+839 GGAVLAY
-846 TTAGVANAEAKKM
+846 TTAGVTNAKGMEM
-859 LEQIGVDTSEIEKS
+859 LEKLGVDT
-873 EEKKEEDKEKEPTK
+873 EDGKTDKDKTTNKGTETTK
-887 TKTEEEVKEEKISS
+887 PKTEEEVKEEKINS

-911 LVDNKEQGVEIPEQ
+911 LVDNKEKGVEIPEQ

-936 DRVRELEGRLND
+936 DKVRELEGRLNE

>member
-21 EGLKTSE
+21 EGLRTSE
-28 NAGKDFEST
+28 SAGKDFESK

-76 KGLSEAYDE
+76 KGLSEAYNE
-85 ANKLD
+85 ATKLD

-112 NLKSISLKTGESLEV
+112 NLKSISLQTGESLEV

-148 VLKVVASSSKLA
+148 VLEVVSASSKLA

-173 SLSIINAYGMGIENI
+173 SLSVINAYGMGIENI

-274 SAGLTETSFKD
+274 SAGLTETSFKG
-285 LLSSGKSLGDILDIM
+285 LLDSGESLGDILDIM
-300 ADYAEQNNLSL
+300 SRYAEQNNLSL

-384 AKTAVANLI
+384 AKTALANLL
-393 TKMLGQEGQAEDLD
+393 TKMTGQVDYSSTYETTLNNLAKASENLKKAQKEAGDEINA
-407 TAMSTLNKTLEDYAL
+407 TTIAMQFQSRVDFWSGISKASTQYDSLNKTIKNLNSQLQVQEGIVSINEETIAKAVETSKLSIDDLMNRL
-422 AQEEAKK
+422 AIMKEGKDDDVFIPYITDPSELAGLMTAFEKISENKAKV
-429 KTDAFNLSLEMT
+429 DE
-441 TKLNATVALKDLTE
+441 LKAQIESAESATE
-455 SWKQYEA
+455 SFVTSLA
-462 ESQKVNQSIEDTKVG
+462 EMVSKGVI
-477 LESLYYKAEKWATD
+477 
-491 YKLIPQEDLDEIY
+491 
-504 DYEERMNTLLS
+504 
-515 LLQDY
+515 
-520 AEKYQ
+520 
-525 QTWSEVTNDTSESWL
+525 
-540 HKNVRELIEDVQEY
+540 
-554 NVNLITLKDTQT
+554 
-566 QYENALNSTATSVAQ
+566 SV
-581 FVKDGKLSLDEIR
+581 
-594 IYANALYDD
+594 
-603 VVEILQNTKE
+603 
-613 EYSDIGE
+613 SDISLVNTSLANE
-620 VVEETNGDI
+620 VQKTV
-629 EESASTTIDTLS
+629 DTLS
-641 KKLSLMEK
+641 KEVDVVAPLDVVPQKFEEAKESVVEFTGTASKNLEWYGKAMDEYYSKLYGIPISTPFYKAYQE
-649 KIEDDFP
+649 I
-656 NAFDSIKKSFNAF
+656 IK
-669 KFSSLE
+669 
-675 DIEEVYDLLKNP
+675 DG
-687 PATRELKPFDID
+687 
-699 LSPITL
+699 
-705 AKTEFSK
+705 
-712 ASDSILEDTEL
+712 EL
-723 TKIEIYNALKDLSKE
+723 TKVEIYKNLQEISE
-738 YELTATDMV
+738 QYELTGTDLV
-747 IISRAI
+747 AISQAKA
-753 TEANSEILESFI
+753 EANREIWKSFAS
-765 DGIQSD
+765 GFKQD
-771 MEGAFH
+771 MESSFY
-777 SITASFETLGEA
+777 SVMASFEDLGEA
-789 LVESGDAWETFGSIA
+789 LINGEDAWQSFGSIA
-804 YKALIQILEALGN
+804 IKALTQILESLGN
-817 QLTIVAVSK
+817 QLAVMAVSK
-826 AVMGDWAG
+826 ALMGDWAG
-834 ATFAG
+834 AVLAG
-839 AGAILAY
+839 GGAVLAY
-846 TTAGVANAEAKKM
+846 TTAGVTNAKGMEM
-859 LEQIGVDTSEIEKS
+859 LEKLGVDDEGGG
-873 EEKKEEDKEKEPTK
+873 EDDKDKPTGNGTK
-887 TKTEEEVKEEKISS
+887 PPKPKTEEEVKEEKISS

-936 DRVRELEGRLND
+936 DRIRELEGRLND

>member
-21 EGLKTSE
+21 EGLRTSE
-28 NAGKDFEST
+28 SAGKDFESS

-76 KGLSEAYDE
+76 KGLSEAYNE
-85 ANKLD
+85 ATKLD

-112 NLKSISLKTGESLEV
+112 NLKSISLQTGESLEV

-133 DAMSAGVQPTEDMAD
+133 DAMSAGVQPTEDMAE
-148 VLKVVASSSKLA
+148 VLQVVSASSKLA

-173 SLSIINAYGMGIENI
+173 SLSVINAYGMGIENI

-274 SAGLTETSFKD
+274 SAGLTETSFKG
-285 LLSSGKSLGDILDIM
+285 LLDSGESLGDILDIM
-300 ADYAEQNNLSL
+300 SQYAEQNHLSL

-352 FEKMVTPSQKLDS
+352 FEKMVTPSQRLDS

-375 EKLKPAVDS
+375 EKLKPTIDS
-384 AKTAVANLI
+384 AKNALADLL
-393 TKMLGQEGQAEDLD
+393 TKMTGQVDYSSTYETTLNNLAKASENLKKAQKEAGDEINA
-407 TAMSTLNKTLEDYAL
+407 TTIAMQFQSRVDFWSGISKASTQYDSLNKTI
-422 AQEEAKK
+422 K
-429 KTDAFNLSLEMT
+429 NL
-441 TKLNATVALKDLTE
+441 N
-455 SWKQYEA
+455 
-462 ESQKVNQSIEDTKVG
+462 SQ
-477 LESLYYKAEKWATD
+477 
-491 YKLIPQEDLDEIY
+491 
-504 DYEERMNTLLS
+504 
-515 LLQDY
+515 LQ
-520 AEKYQ
+520 
-525 QTWSEVTNDTSESWL
+525 
-540 HKNVRELIEDVQEY
+540 VQEGIVSI
-554 NVNLITLKDTQT
+554 NEETIAKAVEK
-566 QYENALNSTATSVAQ
+566 S
-581 FVKDGKLSLDEIR
+581 KLSIDDLMNRLAIMKEGK
-594 IYANALYDD
+594 NDD
-603 VVEILQNTKE
+603 VFIPYITDPSELAGLMTAFEKISENKAKVDELKAQIESAQTSTENFVASLAEMVNKGVISV
-613 EYSDIGE
+613 SDISLVNTSLANE
-620 VVEETNGDI
+620 VQKTV
-629 EESASTTIDTLS
+629 DTLS
-641 KKLSLMEK
+641 KEVGVIAPLDVVPQKFEEAKESVVEFTGTATKNLEWYGKAMDEYYSKLYGIPISTPFYKAYQE
-649 KIEDDFP
+649 I
-656 NAFDSIKKSFNAF
+656 IK
-669 KFSSLE
+669 
-675 DIEEVYDLLKNP
+675 DG
-687 PATRELKPFDID
+687 
-699 LSPITL
+699 
-705 AKTEFSK
+705 
-712 ASDSILEDTEL
+712 EL
-723 TKIEIYNALKDLSKE
+723 TKVEIYKNLQEISE
-738 YELTATDMV
+738 QYELTGTDLVV
-747 IISRAI
+747 ISQAKA
-753 TEANSEILESFI
+753 EANREIWKSFAY
-765 DGIQSD
+765 GFKSD
-771 MEGAFH
+771 MESTFY
-777 SITASFETLGEA
+777 SVTASFEDLGEA
-789 LVESGDAWETFGSIA
+789 LINGEDAWQSFGSIA
-804 YKALIQILEALGN
+804 IKALTQILESLGN
-817 QLTIVAVSK
+817 QLAVMAVSK
-826 AVMGDWAG
+826 ALMGDWAG
-834 ATFAG
+834 AVLAG
-839 AGAILAY
+839 GGAVLAY
-846 TTAGVANAEAKKM
+846 TTAGVTNAKGMEMLKK
-859 LEQIGVDTSEIEKS
+859 LGVDDEGGGEDD
-873 EEKKEEDKEKEPTK
+873 EDKNTNKGTKPTK
-887 TKTEEEVKEEKISS
+887 PKTEEEIKEEKISS

-936 DRVRELEGRLND
+936 DKVRELEGKLNEKKEV
-948 TKEVTVVQNIN
+948 KEVTVVQNIN

>member
-21 EGLKTSE
+21 EGLRTSE
-28 NAGKDFEST
+28 SAGKDFESS

-76 KGLSEAYDE
+76 KGLSEAYNE
-85 ANKLD
+85 ATKLD

-112 NLKSISLKTGESLEV
+112 NLKSISLQTGESLEV

-133 DAMSAGVQPTEDMAD
+133 DAMSAGVQPTEDMAE
-148 VLKVVASSSKLA
+148 VLQVVSASSKLA

-173 SLSIINAYGMGIENI
+173 SLSVINAYGMDIENI
-188 NKVSDILLNTQ
+188 NKVSDVLLNTQ

-250 LSSILSE
+250 LSAILSE

-274 SAGLTETSFKD
+274 SAGLTETSFKG
-285 LLSSGKSLGDILDIM
+285 LLFSGKSLGDILDIM

-332 EEFNKTL
+332 EQFNKTL

-352 FEKMVTPSQKLDS
+352 FEKMVTPSQRLDS

-384 AKTAVANLI
+384 AKTALADLL
-393 TKMLGQEGQAEDLD
+393 TKMTGQVDYSSTYETTLNNLAKASENLKKAQKEAGDEINA
-407 TAMSTLNKTLEDYAL
+407 TTIAMQFQSRVDFWSGISKASTQYDSLNKTI
-422 AQEEAKK
+422 K
-429 KTDAFNLSLEMT
+429 NL
-441 TKLNATVALKDLTE
+441 N
-455 SWKQYEA
+455 
-462 ESQKVNQSIEDTKVG
+462 SQ
-477 LESLYYKAEKWATD
+477 
-491 YKLIPQEDLDEIY
+491 
-504 DYEERMNTLLS
+504 
-515 LLQDY
+515 LQ
-520 AEKYQ
+520 
-525 QTWSEVTNDTSESWL
+525 
-540 HKNVRELIEDVQEY
+540 VQEGIVSI
-554 NVNLITLKDTQT
+554 NEETIAKAVEK
-566 QYENALNSTATSVAQ
+566 S
-581 FVKDGKLSLDEIR
+581 KLSIDDLMNRLAIMKEGK
-594 IYANALYDD
+594 NDD
-603 VVEILQNTKE
+603 VFIPYITDPSELAGLMTAFEKISENKAKVDELKAQIESAQTSTENFVASLAEMVSKGVISV
-613 EYSDIGE
+613 SDISLVNTSLANE
-620 VVEETNGDI
+620 VQKTV
-629 EESASTTIDTLS
+629 DTLS
-641 KKLSLMEK
+641 KEVGVIAPLDVVPQKFEEAKESVVEFTGTATKNLEWYGKAMDEYYSKLYGIPISTPFYKAYQE
-649 KIEDDFP
+649 I
-656 NAFDSIKKSFNAF
+656 IK
-669 KFSSLE
+669 
-675 DIEEVYDLLKNP
+675 DG
-687 PATRELKPFDID
+687 
-699 LSPITL
+699 
-705 AKTEFSK
+705 
-712 ASDSILEDTEL
+712 EL
-723 TKIEIYNALKDLSKE
+723 TKVEIYKNLQEISE
-738 YELTATDMV
+738 QYELTGTDLVV
-747 IISRAI
+747 ISQAKA
-753 TEANSEILESFI
+753 EANREIWKSFAS
-765 DGIQSD
+765 GFKQD
-771 MEGAFH
+771 MESSFY
-777 SITASFETLGEA
+777 SVTASFEDLGEA
-789 LVESGDAWETFGSIA
+789 LVNGEDAWQSFGSIA
-804 YKALIQILEALGN
+804 IKALTQILESLGN
-817 QLTIVAVSK
+817 QLAVMAVSK
-826 AVMGDWAG
+826 ALMGDWAG
-834 ATFAG
+834 AVLAG
-839 AGAILAY
+839 GGAVLAY
-846 TTAGVANAEAKKM
+846 TTAGVTNAKGMEMLKK
-859 LEQIGVDTSEIEKS
+859 LGVDDEGGGEDD
-873 EEKKEEDKEKEPTK
+873 EDKNTNKGTKPTKPKTEKEL
-887 TKTEEEVKEEKISS
+887 KEEKIGS
-901 LEEQIAMLEA
+901 LEKQIEMLEA

-936 DRVRELEGRLND
+936 DRVRELEGRLNE